1 MKRTIKQITAMLLV
15 VIMCVSAP
23 TTALAE
29 GTVAQNNA
37 ETVSGQSDVT
47 ITGTD
52 SVGNMVAKEA
62 TAQQED
68 QQGKKAS
75 ISGLNFNGNQAE
87 VEFYT
92 TEDAAL
98 VVAVYDEQQVQMLG
112 SGKVTVAAGDTTA
125 TVTVNATMPKY
136 FVASAYLLQ
145 KDTHKP
151 LCDLYTTQLYTKEI
165 QEVKNSTIDDYK
177 EENVLELDSSDRD
190 NNFAVYNDETV
201 VADESSK
208 KNQITANGDGTYTV
222 KKADAS
228 FTGLKKGDTF
238 SYKYDDGSVLLVKV
252 ASISVKGST
261 VTIKE
266 DTNTD
271 LTDFFDYLKIETDG
285 SQPGDMV
292 VDESKMDDGV
302 SLVQEMSDA
311 PAATAV
317 QGDGEFEQSVSY
329 NINTKFK
336 KGNKEVNLEGSLNL
350 KFAESLKYYIAIRRQ
365 YFSFELKYSFGMSGN
380 ISAKLKCVEI
390 DLGKIET
397 TPIPGIKVAFKPALV
412 VEASAKINFNTEFKG
427 KLGGSY
433 DSNIGFSDLSS
444 APSCKSKI
452 VVEGTLFLGF
462 KASIVPAVINAKIC
476 SAEYNTTAGIEI
488 KGMQKIDPTEDIIH
502 DCKSC
507 IEGKINAKLS
517 VDMKLHLL
525 KDILVDKDDNNKD
538 MFNIKVTL
546 VSATIKL
553 SDWYCSVDR
562 EEYGWT
568 ACPHIYYPVNVSI
581 TDKDGMAV
589 KDAVIT
595 LWKKTDK
602 NSDIEKQV
610 MMYTKTTR
618 ANSVKTGA
626 TGKTKIYVSNGIYT
640 IKADKDG
647 DVKTKTLTVHNIAT
661 SIKLKLSKSVVQ
673 PTPTP
678 TPEVSQDII
687 KSGVDQN
694 ITWKLTKDGTLYLG
708 GKGEMPRWFTVKGYT
723 EVDTTPWVKY
733 KNQIKKGVIESGLT
747 SVSNAFIDCGELTS
761 IEIPNSV
768 ITIGIAAFENC
779 SKLTS
784 VEIPNGV
791 TTIPIRAF
799 RGCTK
804 LKNINIPNSVT
815 KISDWAFTG
824 CTELEDISIPNSV
837 EVIGD
842 HVFAGCT
849 NLTNIEIP
857 KKVTTVS
864 DGVFYNCENLVD
876 IKFHNNIKK
885 IESGAF
891 GGCTNLTSIEIPE
904 SVGEI
909 GANAFEDCEKLTNIN
924 IPKSVTQICSSV
936 FSRCTNLKSIILP
949 EGITTIEYGAFAE
962 CTSLEEIKLPK
973 SLTTIGYEAFVGCE
987 KLETIEIPKN
997 VKEIGWTAFA
1007 DCTSLISIEIPEKVN
1022 KIADSLFA
1030 GCSSLKSV
1038 SLSKNITEIGELA
1051 FEDCTSLESMK
1062 FPKKL
1067 KTVGYNILRG
1077 CTSLKTLYFAGDCLF
1092 YKDKWYWSELSDK
1105 ITVYY
1110 PSNNSTWNNIE
1121 ELGDDDYIWVPYDP
1135 STLNA
1140 ASISEDTIN
1149 EEVAQNEENSEFT
1162 DVPEDNEFADFT
1174 DSIDENAGVESEKV
1188 TEGSETKRSVEE
1200 NLGIENPATENLEPE
1215 INSED
1220 TEEVE
1225 EIEPLVSYENQPVAA
1240 TGTMANF
1247 SGRMPDSYCLF
1258 IVVKDKEAE
1267 DILNSENLL
1276 YIKQKTADS
1285 KGNVSFP
1292 YQLRENYANPTS
1304 CIYGIEAHT
1313 HTYGNWKTIQKATIF
1328 EAELRQR
1335 ECSICELTQTKY
1347 FGTKLKPMIKL
1358 NASSVTLKTGQSTTG
1373 LKVIM
1378 SNGDSVVSWKSSNT
1392 KIVKVSKTGKL
1403 VAQKRAG
1410 KATVV
1415 VKLNSGLSKK
1425 IPVTVQKTTVK
1436 TTKITGLKN
1445 KITLKAGK
1453 TTTLKPVLK
1462 PFTSQEK
1469 ITYTSSN
1476 KRVVTVNSKGVLKAV
1491 NKGTARI
1498 TVKSGKQK
1506 IVITV
1511 TVS

>member
-29 GTVAQNNA
+29 GTDAQNKA

-92 TEDAAL
+92 TEDADL

-177 EENVLELDSSDRD
+177 EENVLELDSSNRD

-238 SYKYDDGSVLLVKV
+238 SYKYEDGSVLLVKIADILV
-252 ASISVKGST
+252 NGTT
-261 VTIKE
+261 VTIRE

-271 LTDFFDYLKIETDG
+271 LTDFFEYLKIETDG
-285 SQPGDMV
+285 SEPENMS
-292 VDESKMDDGV
+292 VDENGMDAGV
-302 SLVQEMSDA
+302 SLIQEMSDT
-311 PAATAV
+311 PAATAF
-317 QGDGEFEQSVSY
+317 QGEGNFEQSVSY
-329 NINTKFK
+329 
-336 KGNKEVNLEGSLNL
+336 SLNDKKLTGTLTL
-350 KFAESLKYYIAIRRQ
+350 KFSESLNYYIAVKRQ
-365 YFSFELKYSFGMSGN
+365 YFSFQLAYSMGISGSITKELGKAFS
-380 ISAKLKCVEI
+380 
-390 DLGKIET
+390 LGKIQT
-397 TPIPGIKVAFKPALV
+397 TPVPGVNVAFKPAFV
-412 VEASAKINFNTEFKG
+412 VKASGTISFNAEFKG

-433 DSNIGFSDLSS
+433 DSNVGFSDLSS
-444 APSCKSKI
+444 EPSCKSKI

-462 KASIVPAVINAKIC
+462 EASIVPSVINEKVC
-476 SAEYNTTAGIEI
+476 SVEYNTTVGVES
-488 KGMQKIDPTEDIIH
+488 KGTQKVDPSEDVVH
-502 DCKSC
+502 NCKSC
-507 IEGKINAKLS
+507 IEGKLNAKLS
-517 VDMKLHLL
+517 VDMKLNL
-525 KDILVDKDDNNKD
+525 IGD
-538 MFNIKVTL
+538 MLGIKVTL
-546 VSATIKL
+546 ISGTIKL
-553 SDWYCSVDR
+553 SDWYYSIDR
-562 EEYGWT
+562 GEYERT
-568 ACPHIYYPVNVSI
+568 TCPHICYPVDVSV
-581 TDKDGMAV
+581 TDKDGIPV
-589 KDAVIT
+589 KNAIIT
-595 LWKKTDK
+595 LLEEKT
-602 NSDIEKQV
+602 EKPV
-610 MMYTKTTR
+610 MIYTKTTC
-618 ANSVKTGA
+618 ADSVKTGK
-626 TGKTKIYVSNGIYT
+626 TGKVKIYVSNGIYT

-647 DVKTKTLTVHNIAT
+647 DVKTKTLTVHDIAT

-673 PTPTP
+673 PTP

-694 ITWKLTKDGTLYLG
+694 ITWKLTKDGTLYLS

-733 KNQIKKGVIESGLT
+733 KNQIKKGVIGSGLT

-768 ITIGIAAFENC
+768 TTIGIAAFENC
-779 SKLTS
+779 SKLIS

-791 TTIPIRAF
+791 TTIPLRAF
-799 RGCTK
+799 SGCTK

-815 KISDWAFTG
+815 KILSFAFRQ
-824 CTELEDISIPNSV
+824 CTELENVNIPNSV

-842 HVFAGCT
+842 YVFGGCT
-849 NLTNIEIP
+849 NLTSIEMP
-857 KKVTTVS
+857 KSVTII
-864 DGVFYNCENLVD
+864 DRGLFYGCENLVN
-876 IKFHNNIKK
+876 IKLHDNIKK
-885 IESGAF
+885 IGDGAF
-891 GGCTNLTSIEIPE
+891 GKCTNLTSIEIPE

-909 GANAFEDCEKLTNIN
+909 GDG
-924 IPKSVTQICSSV
+924 V
-936 FSRCTNLKSIILP
+936 FDLCPNLKSI
-949 EGITTIEYGAFAE
+949 
-962 CTSLEEIKLPK
+962 
-973 SLTTIGYEAFVGCE
+973 
-987 KLETIEIPKN
+987 
-997 VKEIGWTAFA
+997 
-1007 DCTSLISIEIPEKVN
+1007 
-1022 KIADSLFA
+1022 
-1030 GCSSLKSV
+1030 
-1038 SLSKNITEIGELA
+1038 
-1051 FEDCTSLESMK
+1051 
-1062 FPKKL
+1062 
-1067 KTVGYNILRG
+1067 
-1077 CTSLKTLYFAGDCLF
+1077 YFAGNRLF
-1092 YKDKWYWSELSDK
+1092 NEKEWLVGAWTEFEEGVT
-1105 ITVYY
+1105 IYY
-1110 PSNNSTWNNIE
+1110 PADNTTWNNIQE
-1121 ELGDDDYIWVPYDP
+1121 VKIDNVTWVPYDP
-1135 STLNA
+1135 STLNE
-1140 ASISEDTIN
+1140 ASIFEDTIN

-1174 DSIDENAGVESEKV
+1174 DSTDENAGVESEKV
-1188 TEGSETKRSVEE
+1188 TEGSETKQSAEE

-1215 INSED
+1215 INLED

-1240 TGTMANF
+1240 TGTMASF

-1292 YQLRENYANPTS
+1292 YQLRENYANPIS

-1328 EAELRQR
+1328 EAELRQC

-1358 NASSVTLKTGQSTTG
+1358 NTSSVTLKIGQSTTG
-1373 LKVIM
+1373 LKVTM
-1378 SNGDSVVSWKSSNT
+1378 SNGDSVLSWKSSNT
-1392 KIVKVSKTGKL
+1392 KVVKVSKTGKL

-1445 KITLKAGK
+1445 KITLNAGK
-1453 TTTLKPVLK
+1453 TTTLKPVLQ

-1469 ITYTSSN
+1469 ITYISSN
-1476 KRVVTVNSKGVLKAV
+1476 KRVVTVNSKGVLKAIG
-1491 NKGTARI
+1491 KGTARI
-1498 TVKSGKQK
+1498 IVKSGKQK
-1506 IVITV
+1506 FVINV
-1511 TVS
+1511 KVV

>member
-92 TEDAAL
+92 TEDADL

-165 QEVKNSTIDDYK
+165 QEVKNSTNDDYK

-238 SYKYDDGSVLLVKV
+238 SYKYEDGSVLLVKIADILV
-252 ASISVKGST
+252 NGTT
-261 VTIKE
+261 VTIRE

-271 LTDFFDYLKIETDG
+271 LTDFFEYLKIETDG
-285 SQPGDMV
+285 SEPENMS
-292 VDESKMDDGV
+292 VDENGMDAGV
-302 SLVQEMSDA
+302 SLIQEMSDT
-311 PAATAV
+311 PAATAF
-317 QGDGEFEQSVSY
+317 QGEGNFEQSVSY
-329 NINTKFK
+329 
-336 KGNKEVNLEGSLNL
+336 SLNDKKLTGTLTL
-350 KFAESLKYYIAIRRQ
+350 KFSESLNYYIAVKRQ
-365 YFSFELKYSFGMSGN
+365 YFSFQLAYSMGISGSITKELGKAFS
-380 ISAKLKCVEI
+380 
-390 DLGKIET
+390 LGKIQT
-397 TPIPGIKVAFKPALV
+397 TPVPGVNVAFKPAFV
-412 VEASAKINFNTEFKG
+412 VKASGTISFNAEFKG

-433 DSNIGFSDLSS
+433 DSNVGFSDLSS
-444 APSCKSKI
+444 EPSCKSKI

-462 KASIVPAVINAKIC
+462 EASIVPSVINEKVC
-476 SAEYNTTAGIEI
+476 SVEYNTTVGVES
-488 KGMQKIDPTEDIIH
+488 KGTQKVDPSEDVVH
-502 DCKSC
+502 NCKSC
-507 IEGKINAKLS
+507 IEGKLNAKLS
-517 VDMKLHLL
+517 VDMKLNL
-525 KDILVDKDDNNKD
+525 IGD
-538 MFNIKVTL
+538 MLGIKVTL
-546 VSATIKL
+546 ISGTIKL
-553 SDWYCSVDR
+553 SDWYYSIDR
-562 EEYGWT
+562 GEYERT
-568 ACPHIYYPVNVSI
+568 TCPHICYPVDVSV
-581 TDKDGMAV
+581 TDKDGIPV
-589 KDAVIT
+589 KNAIIT
-595 LWKKTDK
+595 LLEEKT
-602 NSDIEKQV
+602 EKPV
-610 MMYTKTTR
+610 MIYTKTTC
-618 ANSVKTGA
+618 ADSVKTGK
-626 TGKTKIYVSNGIYT
+626 TGKVKIYVSNGIYT

-647 DVKTKTLTVHNIAT
+647 DVKTKTLTVHDIAT

-673 PTPTP
+673 PTP

-733 KNQIKKGVIESGLT
+733 KNQIKKGVIGSGLT

-768 ITIGIAAFENC
+768 TTIGIAAFENC
-779 SKLTS
+779 SKLIS

-791 TTIPIRAF
+791 TTIPLRAF
-799 RGCTK
+799 SGCTK

-815 KISDWAFTG
+815 KILSFAFRQ
-824 CTELEDISIPNSV
+824 CTELENVNIPNSV

-842 HVFAGCT
+842 YVFGGCT
-849 NLTNIEIP
+849 NLTSIEMP
-857 KKVTTVS
+857 KSVTII
-864 DGVFYNCENLVD
+864 DRGLFYGCENLVN
-876 IKFHNNIKK
+876 IKLHDNIKK
-885 IESGAF
+885 IGDGAF
-891 GGCTNLTSIEIPE
+891 GKCTNLTSIEIPE

-909 GANAFEDCEKLTNIN
+909 GDG
-924 IPKSVTQICSSV
+924 V
-936 FSRCTNLKSIILP
+936 FDLCPNLKSI
-949 EGITTIEYGAFAE
+949 
-962 CTSLEEIKLPK
+962 
-973 SLTTIGYEAFVGCE
+973 
-987 KLETIEIPKN
+987 
-997 VKEIGWTAFA
+997 
-1007 DCTSLISIEIPEKVN
+1007 
-1022 KIADSLFA
+1022 
-1030 GCSSLKSV
+1030 
-1038 SLSKNITEIGELA
+1038 
-1051 FEDCTSLESMK
+1051 
-1062 FPKKL
+1062 
-1067 KTVGYNILRG
+1067 
-1077 CTSLKTLYFAGDCLF
+1077 YFAGNRLF
-1092 YKDKWYWSELSDK
+1092 NEKEWLVGAWTEFEEGVT
-1105 ITVYY
+1105 IYY
-1110 PSNNSTWNNIE
+1110 PADNTTWNNIQE
-1121 ELGDDDYIWVPYDP
+1121 VKIDNVTWVPYDP
-1135 STLNA
+1135 STLNE
-1140 ASISEDTIN
+1140 ASIFEDTIN

-1174 DSIDENAGVESEKV
+1174 DSTDENAGVESEKV
-1188 TEGSETKRSVEE
+1188 TEGSETKQSAEE

-1215 INSED
+1215 INLED

-1240 TGTMANF
+1240 TGTMASF

-1292 YQLRENYANPTS
+1292 YQLRENYANPIS

-1328 EAELRQR
+1328 EAELRQC

-1358 NASSVTLKTGQSTTG
+1358 NTSSVTLKIGQSTTG
-1373 LKVIM
+1373 LKVTM
-1378 SNGDSVVSWKSSNT
+1378 SNGDSVLSWKSSNT
-1392 KIVKVSKTGKL
+1392 KVVKVSKTGKL

-1445 KITLKAGK
+1445 KITLNAGK
-1453 TTTLKPVLK
+1453 TTTLKPVLQ

-1469 ITYTSSN
+1469 ITYISSN
-1476 KRVVTVNSKGVLKAV
+1476 KRVVTVNSKGVLKAIG
-1491 NKGTARI
+1491 KGTARI
-1498 TVKSGKQK
+1498 IVKSGKQK
-1506 IVITV
+1506 FVINV
-1511 TVS
+1511 KVV

>member
-92 TEDAAL
+92 TEDADL

-238 SYKYDDGSVLLVKV
+238 SYKYEDGSVLLVKIADILV
-252 ASISVKGST
+252 NGTT
-261 VTIKE
+261 VTIRE

-271 LTDFFDYLKIETDG
+271 LTDFFEYLKIETDG
-285 SQPGDMV
+285 SEPENMS
-292 VDESKMDDGV
+292 VDENGMDAGV
-302 SLVQEMSDA
+302 SLIQEMSDT
-311 PAATAV
+311 PAATAF
-317 QGDGEFEQSVSY
+317 QGEGNFEQSVSY
-329 NINTKFK
+329 
-336 KGNKEVNLEGSLNL
+336 SLNDKKLTGTLTL
-350 KFAESLKYYIAIRRQ
+350 KFSESLNYYIAVKRQ
-365 YFSFELKYSFGMSGN
+365 YFSFQLAYSMGISGSITKELGKAFS
-380 ISAKLKCVEI
+380 
-390 DLGKIET
+390 LGKIQT
-397 TPIPGIKVAFKPALV
+397 TPVPGVNVAFKPAFV
-412 VEASAKINFNTEFKG
+412 VKASGTISFNAEFKG

-433 DSNIGFSDLSS
+433 DSNVGFSDLSS
-444 APSCKSKI
+444 EPSCKSKI

-462 KASIVPAVINAKIC
+462 EASIVPSVINEKVC
-476 SAEYNTTAGIEI
+476 SVEYNTTVGVES
-488 KGMQKIDPTEDIIH
+488 KGTQKVDPSEDVVH
-502 DCKSC
+502 NCKSC
-507 IEGKINAKLS
+507 IEGKLNAKLS
-517 VDMKLHLL
+517 VDMKLNL
-525 KDILVDKDDNNKD
+525 IGD
-538 MFNIKVTL
+538 MLGIKVTL
-546 VSATIKL
+546 ISGTIKL
-553 SDWYCSVDR
+553 SDWYYSIDR
-562 EEYGWT
+562 GEYERT
-568 ACPHIYYPVNVSI
+568 TCPHICYPVDVSV
-581 TDKDGMAV
+581 TDKDGIPV
-589 KDAVIT
+589 KNAIIT
-595 LWKKTDK
+595 LLEEKT
-602 NSDIEKQV
+602 EKPV
-610 MMYTKTTR
+610 MIYTKTTC
-618 ANSVKTGA
+618 ADSVKTGK
-626 TGKTKIYVSNGIYT
+626 TGKVKIYVSNGIYT

-647 DVKTKTLTVHNIAT
+647 DVKTKTLTVHDIAT

-678 TPEVSQDII
+678 EVSQDII
-687 KSGVDQN
+687 KSGADQN
-694 ITWKLTKDGTLYLG
+694 ITWKLTKDGTLYLS

-733 KNQIKKGVIESGLT
+733 KNQIKKGVIGSGLT

-768 ITIGIAAFENC
+768 TTIGIAAFENC
-779 SKLTS
+779 SKLIS

-791 TTIPIRAF
+791 TTIPLRAF
-799 RGCTK
+799 SGCTK

-815 KISDWAFTG
+815 KILSFAFRQ
-824 CTELEDISIPNSV
+824 CTELENVNIPNSV

-842 HVFAGCT
+842 YVFGGCT
-849 NLTNIEIP
+849 NLTSIEMP
-857 KKVTTVS
+857 KSVTII
-864 DGVFYNCENLVD
+864 DRGLFYGCENLVN
-876 IKFHNNIKK
+876 IKLHDNIKK
-885 IESGAF
+885 IGDGAF
-891 GGCTNLTSIEIPE
+891 GKCTNLTSIEIPE

-909 GANAFEDCEKLTNIN
+909 GDG
-924 IPKSVTQICSSV
+924 V
-936 FSRCTNLKSIILP
+936 FDLCPNLKSI
-949 EGITTIEYGAFAE
+949 
-962 CTSLEEIKLPK
+962 
-973 SLTTIGYEAFVGCE
+973 
-987 KLETIEIPKN
+987 
-997 VKEIGWTAFA
+997 
-1007 DCTSLISIEIPEKVN
+1007 
-1022 KIADSLFA
+1022 
-1030 GCSSLKSV
+1030 
-1038 SLSKNITEIGELA
+1038 
-1051 FEDCTSLESMK
+1051 
-1062 FPKKL
+1062 
-1067 KTVGYNILRG
+1067 
-1077 CTSLKTLYFAGDCLF
+1077 YFAGNRLF
-1092 YKDKWYWSELSDK
+1092 NEKEWLVGAWTEFEEGVT
-1105 ITVYY
+1105 IYY
-1110 PSNNSTWNNIE
+1110 PADNTTWNNIQE
-1121 ELGDDDYIWVPYDP
+1121 VKIDNVTWVPYDP
-1135 STLNA
+1135 STLNE
-1140 ASISEDTIN
+1140 ASIFEDTIN

-1174 DSIDENAGVESEKV
+1174 DSTDENAGVESEKV
-1188 TEGSETKRSVEE
+1188 TEGSETKQSAEE

-1215 INSED
+1215 INLED

-1240 TGTMANF
+1240 TGTMASF

-1313 HTYGNWKTIQKATIF
+1313 HTYGNWKTIQKATIS

-1358 NASSVTLKTGQSTTG
+1358 NTSSVTLKIGQSTTG
-1373 LKVIM
+1373 LKVTM
-1378 SNGDSVVSWKSSNT
+1378 SNGDSVLSWKSSNT
-1392 KIVKVSKTGKL
+1392 KVVKVSKTGKL

-1453 TTTLKPVLK
+1453 TTTLKPVLQ

-1476 KRVVTVNSKGVLKAV
+1476 KRVVTVNSKGVLKAIG
-1491 NKGTARI
+1491 KGTARI
-1498 TVKSGKQK
+1498 IVKSGKQK
-1506 IVITV
+1506 FVINV
-1511 TVS
+1511 KVA

>member
-92 TEDAAL
+92 TEDADL

-177 EENVLELDSSDRD
+177 EENVLELDSSNRD

-238 SYKYDDGSVLLVKV
+238 SYKYEDGSVLLVKIADILV
-252 ASISVKGST
+252 NGTT
-261 VTIKE
+261 VTIRE

-271 LTDFFDYLKIETDG
+271 LTDFFEYLKIETDG
-285 SQPGDMV
+285 SEPENMS
-292 VDESKMDDGV
+292 VDENGMDAGV
-302 SLVQEMSDA
+302 SLIQEMSDT
-311 PAATAV
+311 PAATAF
-317 QGDGEFEQSVSY
+317 QGEGNFEQSVSY
-329 NINTKFK
+329 
-336 KGNKEVNLEGSLNL
+336 SLNDKKLTGTLTL
-350 KFAESLKYYIAIRRQ
+350 KFSESLNYYIAVKRQ
-365 YFSFELKYSFGMSGN
+365 YFSFQLAYSMGISGSITKELGKAFS
-380 ISAKLKCVEI
+380 
-390 DLGKIET
+390 LGKIQT
-397 TPIPGIKVAFKPALV
+397 TPVPGVNVAFKPAFV
-412 VEASAKINFNTEFKG
+412 VKASGTISFNAEFKG

-433 DSNIGFSDLSS
+433 DSNVGFSDLSS
-444 APSCKSKI
+444 EPSCKSKI

-462 KASIVPAVINAKIC
+462 EASIVPSVINEKVC
-476 SAEYNTTAGIEI
+476 SVEYNTTVGVES
-488 KGMQKIDPTEDIIH
+488 KGTQKVDPSEDVVH
-502 DCKSC
+502 NCKSC
-507 IEGKINAKLS
+507 IEGKLNAKLS
-517 VDMKLHLL
+517 VDMKLNL
-525 KDILVDKDDNNKD
+525 IGD
-538 MFNIKVTL
+538 MLGIKVTL
-546 VSATIKL
+546 ISGTIKL
-553 SDWYCSVDR
+553 SDWYYSIDR
-562 EEYGWT
+562 GEYERT
-568 ACPHIYYPVNVSI
+568 TCPHICYPVDVSV
-581 TDKDGMAV
+581 TDKDGIPV
-589 KDAVIT
+589 KNAIIT
-595 LWKKTDK
+595 LLEEKT
-602 NSDIEKQV
+602 EKPV
-610 MMYTKTTR
+610 MIYTKTTC
-618 ANSVKTGA
+618 ADSVKTGK
-626 TGKTKIYVSNGIYT
+626 TGKVKIYVSNGIYT

-647 DVKTKTLTVHNIAT
+647 DVKTKTLTVHDIAT

-673 PTPTP
+673 PTP

-694 ITWKLTKDGTLYLG
+694 ITWKLTKDGTLYLS

-733 KNQIKKGVIESGLT
+733 KNQIKKGVIGSGLT

-768 ITIGIAAFENC
+768 TTIGIAAFENC
-779 SKLTS
+779 SKLIS

-791 TTIPIRAF
+791 TTIPLRAF
-799 RGCTK
+799 SGCTK

-815 KISDWAFTG
+815 KILSFAFRQ
-824 CTELEDISIPNSV
+824 CTELENVNIPNSV

-842 HVFAGCT
+842 YVFGGCT
-849 NLTNIEIP
+849 NLTSIEMP
-857 KKVTTVS
+857 KSVTII
-864 DGVFYNCENLVD
+864 DRGLFYGCENLVN
-876 IKFHNNIKK
+876 IKLHDNIKK
-885 IESGAF
+885 IGDGAF
-891 GGCTNLTSIEIPE
+891 GKCTNLTSIEIPE

-909 GANAFEDCEKLTNIN
+909 GDG
-924 IPKSVTQICSSV
+924 V
-936 FSRCTNLKSIILP
+936 FDLCPNLKSI
-949 EGITTIEYGAFAE
+949 
-962 CTSLEEIKLPK
+962 
-973 SLTTIGYEAFVGCE
+973 
-987 KLETIEIPKN
+987 
-997 VKEIGWTAFA
+997 
-1007 DCTSLISIEIPEKVN
+1007 
-1022 KIADSLFA
+1022 
-1030 GCSSLKSV
+1030 
-1038 SLSKNITEIGELA
+1038 
-1051 FEDCTSLESMK
+1051 
-1062 FPKKL
+1062 
-1067 KTVGYNILRG
+1067 
-1077 CTSLKTLYFAGDCLF
+1077 YFAGNRLF
-1092 YKDKWYWSELSDK
+1092 NEKEWLVGAWTEFEEGVT
-1105 ITVYY
+1105 IYY
-1110 PSNNSTWNNIE
+1110 PADNTTWNNIQE
-1121 ELGDDDYIWVPYDP
+1121 VKIDNVTWVPYDP
-1135 STLNA
+1135 STLNE
-1140 ASISEDTIN
+1140 ASIFEDTIN

-1174 DSIDENAGVESEKV
+1174 DSTDENAGVESEKV
-1188 TEGSETKRSVEE
+1188 TEGLGTKQSVEE
-1200 NLGIENPATENLEPE
+1200 NLGIENPATESLEPE

-1240 TGTMANF
+1240 TGTMASF

-1313 HTYGNWKTIQKATIF
+1313 HTYGNWKTIQKATIS

-1358 NASSVTLKTGQSTTG
+1358 NTSSVTLKIGQSTTG
-1373 LKVIM
+1373 LKVTM
-1378 SNGDSVVSWKSSNT
+1378 SNGDSVLSWKSSNT
-1392 KIVKVSKTGKL
+1392 KVVKVSKTGKL

-1453 TTTLKPVLK
+1453 TTTLKPVLQ

-1476 KRVVTVNSKGVLKAV
+1476 KRVVTVNSKGVLKAIG
-1491 NKGTARI
+1491 KGTARI
-1498 TVKSGKQK
+1498 IVKSGKQK
-1506 IVITV
+1506 FVINV
-1511 TVS
+1511 KVA

>member
-92 TEDAAL
+92 TEDADL

-177 EENVLELDSSDRD
+177 EENVLELDSSNRD

-238 SYKYDDGSVLLVKV
+238 SYKYEDGSVLLVKIADILV
-252 ASISVKGST
+252 NGTT
-261 VTIKE
+261 VTIRE

-271 LTDFFDYLKIETDG
+271 LTDFFEYLKIETDG
-285 SQPGDMV
+285 SEPENMS
-292 VDESKMDDGV
+292 VDENGMDAGV
-302 SLVQEMSDA
+302 SLIQEMSDT
-311 PAATAV
+311 PAATAF
-317 QGDGEFEQSVSY
+317 QGEGNFEQSVSY
-329 NINTKFK
+329 
-336 KGNKEVNLEGSLNL
+336 SLNDKKLTGTLTL
-350 KFAESLKYYIAIRRQ
+350 KFSESLNYYIAVKRQ
-365 YFSFELKYSFGMSGN
+365 YFSFQLAYSMGISGSITKELGKAFS
-380 ISAKLKCVEI
+380 
-390 DLGKIET
+390 LGKIQT
-397 TPIPGIKVAFKPALV
+397 TPVPGVNVAFKPAFV
-412 VEASAKINFNTEFKG
+412 VKASGTISFNAEFKG

-433 DSNIGFSDLSS
+433 DSNVGFSDLSS
-444 APSCKSKI
+444 EPSCKSKI

-462 KASIVPAVINAKIC
+462 EASIVPSVINEKVC
-476 SAEYNTTAGIEI
+476 SVEYNTTVGVES
-488 KGMQKIDPTEDIIH
+488 KGTQKVDPSEDVVH
-502 DCKSC
+502 NCKSC
-507 IEGKINAKLS
+507 IEGKLNAKLS
-517 VDMKLHLL
+517 VDMKLNL
-525 KDILVDKDDNNKD
+525 IGD
-538 MFNIKVTL
+538 MLGIKVTL
-546 VSATIKL
+546 ISGTIKL
-553 SDWYCSVDR
+553 SDWYYSIDR
-562 EEYGWT
+562 GEYERT
-568 ACPHIYYPVNVSI
+568 TCPHICYPVDVSV
-581 TDKDGMAV
+581 TDKDGIPV
-589 KDAVIT
+589 KNATIT
-595 LWKKTDK
+595 LLEEKT
-602 NSDIEKQV
+602 EKPV
-610 MMYTKTTR
+610 MIYTKTTC
-618 ANSVKTGA
+618 ADSVKTGK
-626 TGKTKIYVSNGIYT
+626 TGKVKIYVSNGIYT

-647 DVKTKTLTVHNIAT
+647 DVKTKTLTVHDIAT

-678 TPEVSQDII
+678 TPEVSKDII

-694 ITWKLTKDGTLYLG
+694 ITWKLTKDGTLYLS

-733 KNQIKKGVIESGLT
+733 KNQIKKGVIGSGLT

-768 ITIGIAAFENC
+768 TTIGIAAFENC
-779 SKLTS
+779 SKLIS

-791 TTIPIRAF
+791 TTIPLRAF
-799 RGCTK
+799 SGCTK

-815 KISDWAFTG
+815 KILSFAFRQ
-824 CTELEDISIPNSV
+824 CTELENVNIPNSV

-842 HVFAGCT
+842 YVFGGCT
-849 NLTNIEIP
+849 NLTSIEMP
-857 KKVTTVS
+857 KSVTII
-864 DGVFYNCENLVD
+864 DRGLFYGCENLVN
-876 IKFHNNIKK
+876 IKLHDNIKK
-885 IESGAF
+885 IGDGAF
-891 GGCTNLTSIEIPE
+891 GKCTNLTSIEIPE

-909 GANAFEDCEKLTNIN
+909 GDG
-924 IPKSVTQICSSV
+924 V
-936 FSRCTNLKSIILP
+936 FDLCPNLKSI
-949 EGITTIEYGAFAE
+949 
-962 CTSLEEIKLPK
+962 
-973 SLTTIGYEAFVGCE
+973 
-987 KLETIEIPKN
+987 
-997 VKEIGWTAFA
+997 
-1007 DCTSLISIEIPEKVN
+1007 
-1022 KIADSLFA
+1022 
-1030 GCSSLKSV
+1030 
-1038 SLSKNITEIGELA
+1038 
-1051 FEDCTSLESMK
+1051 
-1062 FPKKL
+1062 
-1067 KTVGYNILRG
+1067 
-1077 CTSLKTLYFAGDCLF
+1077 YFAGNRLF
-1092 YKDKWYWSELSDK
+1092 NEKEWLVGAWTEFEEGVT
-1105 ITVYY
+1105 IYY
-1110 PSNNSTWNNIE
+1110 PADNTTWNNIQE
-1121 ELGDDDYIWVPYDP
+1121 VKIDNVTWVPYDP
-1135 STLNA
+1135 STLNE
-1140 ASISEDTIN
+1140 ASIFEDTIN

-1174 DSIDENAGVESEKV
+1174 DSTDENAGVESEKV
-1188 TEGSETKRSVEE
+1188 TEGSETKQSAEE

-1215 INSED
+1215 INLED

-1240 TGTMANF
+1240 TGTMASF

-1313 HTYGNWKTIQKATIF
+1313 HTYGNWKTIQKATIS

-1358 NASSVTLKTGQSTTG
+1358 NTSSVTLKIGQSTTG
-1373 LKVIM
+1373 LKVTM
-1378 SNGDSVVSWKSSNT
+1378 SNGDSVLSWKSSNT
-1392 KIVKVSKTGKL
+1392 KVVKVSKTGKL

-1453 TTTLKPVLK
+1453 TTTLKPVLQ

-1476 KRVVTVNSKGVLKAV
+1476 KRVVTVNSKGVLKAIG
-1491 NKGTARI
+1491 KGTARI
-1498 TVKSGKQK
+1498 IVKSGKQK
-1506 IVITV
+1506 FVINV
-1511 TVS
+1511 KVA

>member
-92 TEDAAL
+92 TEDADL

-238 SYKYDDGSVLLVKV
+238 SYKYEDGSVLLVKIADILV
-252 ASISVKGST
+252 NGTT
-261 VTIKE
+261 VTIRE

-271 LTDFFDYLKIETDG
+271 LTDFFEYLKIETDG
-285 SQPGDMV
+285 SEPENMS
-292 VDESKMDDGV
+292 VDENGMDAGV
-302 SLVQEMSDA
+302 SLIQEMSDT
-311 PAATAV
+311 PAATAF
-317 QGDGEFEQSVSY
+317 QGEGNFEQSVSY
-329 NINTKFK
+329 
-336 KGNKEVNLEGSLNL
+336 SLNDKKL
-350 KFAESLKYYIAIRRQ
+350 TGTLTLRFSESLNYYIAVKRQ
-365 YFSFELKYSFGMSGN
+365 YFSFQLAYSMGISGSITKELGKAFS
-380 ISAKLKCVEI
+380 
-390 DLGKIET
+390 LGKIQT
-397 TPIPGIKVAFKPALV
+397 TPVPGVNVAFKPAFV
-412 VEASAKINFNTEFKG
+412 VKASGTISFNAEFKG

-433 DSNIGFSDLSS
+433 DSNVGFSDLSS
-444 APSCKSKI
+444 EPSCKSKI

-462 KASIVPAVINAKIC
+462 EASIVPSVINEKVC
-476 SAEYNTTAGIEI
+476 SVEYNTTVGVES
-488 KGMQKIDPTEDIIH
+488 KGTQKVDPSEDVVH
-502 DCKSC
+502 NCKSC
-507 IEGKINAKLS
+507 IEGKLNAKLS
-517 VDMKLHLL
+517 VDMKLNL
-525 KDILVDKDDNNKD
+525 IGD
-538 MFNIKVTL
+538 MLGIKVTL
-546 VSATIKL
+546 ISGTIKL
-553 SDWYCSVDR
+553 SDWYYSIDR
-562 EEYGWT
+562 GEYGRT
-568 ACPHIYYPVNVSI
+568 ACPHICYPVDVSV
-581 TDKDGMAV
+581 TDKDGIPV
-589 KDAVIT
+589 KNAIIT
-595 LWKKTDK
+595 LLEEKT
-602 NSDIEKQV
+602 EKPV
-610 MMYTKTTR
+610 MIYTKTTC
-618 ANSVKTGA
+618 ADSVKTGK
-626 TGKTKIYVSNGIYT
+626 TGKVKIYAPNGIYT

-647 DVKTKTLTVHNIAT
+647 DVKTKILTVHDIAT
-661 SIKLKLSKSVVQ
+661 SIKLKLSKSVIQ

-694 ITWKLTKDGTLYLG
+694 ITWKLTKDGTLYLS

-733 KNQIKKGVIESGLT
+733 KNQIKKGVIESGIT
-747 SVSNAFIDCGELTS
+747 SVSNAFMNCGELTS

-768 ITIGIAAFENC
+768 TTMGIVEGRSAFENC

-791 TTIPIRAF
+791 TTIPMSTF

-815 KISDWAFTG
+815 KILSWAFAD

-837 EVIGD
+837 EVIGSSAFAGCKSLTSIEIPKSVTIID
-842 HVFAGCT
+842 YLQFYDCENLVDVKLHDDIKKIIQGAFAGCT
-849 NLTNIEIP
+849 NLTSIKIP
-857 KKVTTVS
+857 KNVEEIG
-864 DGVFYNCENLVD
+864 DGVFDLC
-876 IKFHNNIKK
+876 
-885 IESGAF
+885 
-891 GGCTNLTSIEIPE
+891 P
-904 SVGEI
+904 
-909 GANAFEDCEKLTNIN
+909 
-924 IPKSVTQICSSV
+924 
-936 FSRCTNLKSIILP
+936 NLKSIYFTGNRLFNEKEWLVGAWTEFE
-949 EGITTIEYGAFAE
+949 EGVTI
-962 CTSLEEIKLPK
+962 
-973 SLTTIGYEAFVGCE
+973 
-987 KLETIEIPKN
+987 
-997 VKEIGWTAFA
+997 
-1007 DCTSLISIEIPEKVN
+1007 
-1022 KIADSLFA
+1022 
-1030 GCSSLKSV
+1030 
-1038 SLSKNITEIGELA
+1038 
-1051 FEDCTSLESMK
+1051 
-1062 FPKKL
+1062 
-1067 KTVGYNILRG
+1067 
-1077 CTSLKTLYFAGDCLF
+1077 
-1092 YKDKWYWSELSDK
+1092 
-1105 ITVYY
+1105 YY
-1110 PSNNSTWNNIE
+1110 PADNTTWNNIQE
-1121 ELGDDDYIWVPYDP
+1121 VKIDNVTWVPYDP

-1162 DVPEDNEFADFT
+1162 DVPEDDEFVDFT
-1174 DSIDENAGVESEKV
+1174 DSTDENAGVESEKV
-1188 TEGSETKRSVEE
+1188 TEGLGTKQSVEE
-1200 NLGIENPATENLEPE
+1200 NLGIENPATESLEPE

-1240 TGTMANF
+1240 TGTMASF
-1247 SGRMPDSYCLF
+1247 SGRMPDSYCMF

-1313 HTYGNWKTIQKATIF
+1313 HTYGNWKTIQKATIS

-1358 NASSVTLKTGQSTTG
+1358 NTSSVTLKIGQSTTG
-1373 LKVIM
+1373 LKVTM
-1378 SNGDSVVSWKSSNT
+1378 SNGDSVLSWKSSNT
-1392 KIVKVSKTGKL
+1392 KVVKVSKTGKL

-1453 TTTLKPVLK
+1453 TTTLKPVLQ

-1476 KRVVTVNSKGVLKAV
+1476 KRVVTVNSKGVLKAIG
-1491 NKGTARI
+1491 KGTARI

-1506 IVITV
+1506 FVINV
-1511 TVS
+1511 KVA

>member
-92 TEDAAL
+92 TEDADL

-112 SGKVTVAAGDTTA
+112 SGKVTVAAGDTSA

-177 EENVLELDSSDRD
+177 EENVLELDSSNRD

-238 SYKYDDGSVLLVKV
+238 SYKYEDGSVLLVKIADILV
-252 ASISVKGST
+252 NGTT
-261 VTIKE
+261 VTIRE

-271 LTDFFDYLKIETDG
+271 LTDFFEYLKIETDG
-285 SQPGDMV
+285 SEPENMS
-292 VDESKMDDGV
+292 VDENGMDAGV
-302 SLVQEMSDA
+302 SLIQEMSDT
-311 PAATAV
+311 PAATAF
-317 QGDGEFEQSVSY
+317 QGEGNFEQSVSY
-329 NINTKFK
+329 
-336 KGNKEVNLEGSLNL
+336 SLNDKKLTGTLTL
-350 KFAESLKYYIAIRRQ
+350 KFSESLNYYIAVKRQ
-365 YFSFELKYSFGMSGN
+365 YFSFQLAYSMGISGSITKELGKAFS
-380 ISAKLKCVEI
+380 
-390 DLGKIET
+390 LGKIQT
-397 TPIPGIKVAFKPALV
+397 TPVPGVNVAFKPAFV
-412 VEASAKINFNTEFKG
+412 VKASGTISFNAEFKG

-433 DSNIGFSDLSS
+433 DSNVGFSDLSS
-444 APSCKSKI
+444 EPSCKSKI

-462 KASIVPAVINAKIC
+462 EASIVPSVINEKVC
-476 SAEYNTTAGIEI
+476 SVEYNTTVGVES
-488 KGMQKIDPTEDIIH
+488 KGTQKVDPSEDVVH
-502 DCKSC
+502 NCKSC
-507 IEGKINAKLS
+507 IEGKLNAKLS
-517 VDMKLHLL
+517 VDMKLNL
-525 KDILVDKDDNNKD
+525 IGD
-538 MFNIKVTL
+538 MLGIKVTL
-546 VSATIKL
+546 ISGTIKL
-553 SDWYCSVDR
+553 SDWYYSIDR
-562 EEYGWT
+562 GEYERT
-568 ACPHIYYPVNVSI
+568 TCPHICYPVDVSV
-581 TDKDGMAV
+581 TDKDGIPV
-589 KDAVIT
+589 KNAIIT
-595 LWKKTDK
+595 LLEEKT
-602 NSDIEKQV
+602 EKPV
-610 MMYTKTTR
+610 MIYTKTTC
-618 ANSVKTGA
+618 ADSVKTGK
-626 TGKTKIYVSNGIYT
+626 TGKVKIYVSNGIYT

-647 DVKTKTLTVHNIAT
+647 DVKTKTLTVHDIAT

-673 PTPTP
+673 PTP

-694 ITWKLTKDGTLYLG
+694 ITWKLTKDGTLYLS

-733 KNQIKKGVIESGLT
+733 KNQIKKGVIGSGLT

-768 ITIGIAAFENC
+768 TTIGIAAFENC
-779 SKLTS
+779 SKLIS

-791 TTIPIRAF
+791 TTIPLRAF
-799 RGCTK
+799 SGCTK

-815 KISDWAFTG
+815 KILSFAFRQ
-824 CTELEDISIPNSV
+824 CTELENVNIPNSV

-842 HVFAGCT
+842 YVFGGCT
-849 NLTNIEIP
+849 NLTSIEMP
-857 KKVTTVS
+857 KSVTII
-864 DGVFYNCENLVD
+864 DRGLFYGCENLVN
-876 IKFHNNIKK
+876 IKLHDNIKK
-885 IESGAF
+885 IGDGAF
-891 GGCTNLTSIEIPE
+891 GKCTNLTSIEIPE

-909 GANAFEDCEKLTNIN
+909 GDG
-924 IPKSVTQICSSV
+924 V
-936 FSRCTNLKSIILP
+936 FDLCPNLKSI
-949 EGITTIEYGAFAE
+949 
-962 CTSLEEIKLPK
+962 
-973 SLTTIGYEAFVGCE
+973 
-987 KLETIEIPKN
+987 
-997 VKEIGWTAFA
+997 
-1007 DCTSLISIEIPEKVN
+1007 
-1022 KIADSLFA
+1022 
-1030 GCSSLKSV
+1030 
-1038 SLSKNITEIGELA
+1038 
-1051 FEDCTSLESMK
+1051 
-1062 FPKKL
+1062 
-1067 KTVGYNILRG
+1067 
-1077 CTSLKTLYFAGDCLF
+1077 YFAGNRLF
-1092 YKDKWYWSELSDK
+1092 NEKEWLVGAWTEFEEGVT
-1105 ITVYY
+1105 IYY
-1110 PSNNSTWNNIE
+1110 PADNTTWNNIQE
-1121 ELGDDDYIWVPYDP
+1121 VKIDNVTWVPYDP
-1135 STLNA
+1135 STLNE
-1140 ASISEDTIN
+1140 ASIFEDTIN

-1174 DSIDENAGVESEKV
+1174 DSTDENAGVESEKV
-1188 TEGSETKRSVEE
+1188 TEGSETKQSAEE

-1215 INSED
+1215 INLED

-1240 TGTMANF
+1240 TGTMASF

-1292 YQLRENYANPTS
+1292 YQLRENYANPIS

-1328 EAELRQR
+1328 EAELRQC

-1358 NASSVTLKTGQSTTG
+1358 NTSSVTLKIGQSTTG
-1373 LKVIM
+1373 LKVTM
-1378 SNGDSVVSWKSSNT
+1378 SNGDSVLSWKSSNT
-1392 KIVKVSKTGKL
+1392 KVVKVSKTGKL

-1445 KITLKAGK
+1445 KITLNAGK
-1453 TTTLKPVLK
+1453 TTTLKPVLQ

-1469 ITYTSSN
+1469 ITYISSN
-1476 KRVVTVNSKGVLKAV
+1476 KRVVTVNSKGVLKAIG
-1491 NKGTARI
+1491 KGTARI
-1498 TVKSGKQK
+1498 IVKSGKQK
-1506 IVITV
+1506 FVINV
-1511 TVS
+1511 KVV

>member
-15 VIMCVSAP
+15 VIMCVSSP

-92 TEDAAL
+92 TEDADL
-98 VVAVYDEQQVQMLG
+98 VVAVYDEQQVQMLS

-125 TVTVNATMPKY
+125 TVTVNATMPRY

-222 KKADAS
+222 NKADAS

-238 SYKYDDGSVLLVKV
+238 SYKYEDGSVLLVKIADILV
-252 ASISVKGST
+252 NGTT
-261 VTIKE
+261 VTIRE

-271 LTDFFDYLKIETDG
+271 LTDFFEYLKIETDG
-285 SQPGDMV
+285 SEPENMS
-292 VDESKMDDGV
+292 VDENGMDAGV
-302 SLVQEMSDA
+302 SLIQEMSDT
-311 PAATAV
+311 PAATAF
-317 QGDGEFEQSVSY
+317 QGEGNFEQSVSY
-329 NINTKFK
+329 
-336 KGNKEVNLEGSLNL
+336 SLNDKKL
-350 KFAESLKYYIAIRRQ
+350 TGTLTLRFSESLNYYIAVKRQ
-365 YFSFELKYSFGMSGN
+365 YFSFQLAYSMGISGSITKELGKAFS
-380 ISAKLKCVEI
+380 
-390 DLGKIET
+390 LGKIQT
-397 TPIPGIKVAFKPALV
+397 TPVPGVNVAFKPAFV
-412 VEASAKINFNTEFKG
+412 VKASGTISFNAEFKG

-433 DSNIGFSDLSS
+433 DSNVGFSDLSS
-444 APSCKSKI
+444 EPSCKSKI

-462 KASIVPAVINAKIC
+462 EASIVPSVINEKVC
-476 SAEYNTTAGIEI
+476 SVEYNTTVGVES
-488 KGMQKIDPTEDIIH
+488 KGTQKIDPSEDVVH
-502 DCKSC
+502 NCKSC
-507 IEGKINAKLS
+507 IEGKMNAKLS
-517 VDMKLHLL
+517 VDMKLNL
-525 KDILVDKDDNNKD
+525 IGD
-538 MFNIKVTL
+538 MLGIKVTL
-546 VSATIKL
+546 ISGTIKL
-553 SDWYCSVDR
+553 SDWYYSIDR
-562 EEYGWT
+562 GEYERT
-568 ACPHIYYPVNVSI
+568 TCPHICYPVDVSV
-581 TDKDGMAV
+581 TDKDGIPV
-589 KDAVIT
+589 KNAIIT
-595 LWKKTDK
+595 LLEEKT
-602 NSDIEKQV
+602 EKPV
-610 MMYTKTTR
+610 MIYTKTTC
-618 ANSVKTGA
+618 ADSVKTGK
-626 TGKTKIYVSNGIYT
+626 TGKVKIYVPNGIYT

-647 DVKTKTLTVHNIAT
+647 DVKTKTLTVHDIAT

-678 TPEVSQDII
+678 TPEVSKDII

-694 ITWKLTKDGTLYLG
+694 ITWKLTKDGTLYLS
-708 GKGEMPRWFTVKGYT
+708 GKGEMPNWVVDPGYF
-723 EVDTTPWVKY
+723 EEIHRHINTPWIGY
-733 KNQIKKGVIESGLT
+733 KNQIKKVI
-747 SVSNAFIDCGELTS
+747 IDTGITTISEGTFSDYRNLK
-761 IEIPNSV
+761 NV
-768 ITIGIAAFENC
+768 I
-779 SKLTS
+779 L
-784 VEIPNGV
+784 PNGV
-791 TTIPIRAF
+791 TKIEDEAFGDCISLEKVNLPDSLVTLERAF
-799 RGCTK
+799 PNCRELNNIKIPDK
-804 LKNINIPNSVT
+804 LKSIGQSCFYAC
-815 KISDWAFTG
+815 IS
-824 CTELEDISIPNSV
+824 
-837 EVIGD
+837 
-842 HVFAGCT
+842 
-849 NLTNIEIP
+849 LTYIEIP
-857 KKVTTVS
+857 
-864 DGVFYNCENLVD
+864 D
-876 IKFHNNIKK
+876 
-885 IESGAF
+885 
-891 GGCTNLTSIEIPE
+891 
-904 SVGEI
+904 SVETI
-909 GANAFEDCEKLTNIN
+909 GACAFYGCK
-924 IPKSVTQICSSV
+924 
-936 FSRCTNLKSIILP
+936 NLKSIKLS
-949 EGITTIEYGAFAE
+949 ENITRIGGRTFESCAR
-962 CTSLEEIKLPK
+962 LE
-973 SLTTIGYEAFVGCE
+973 
-987 KLETIEIPKN
+987 
-997 VKEIGWTAFA
+997 
-1007 DCTSLISIEIPEKVN
+1007 SIE
-1022 KIADSLFA
+1022 
-1030 GCSSLKSV
+1030 
-1038 SLSKNITEIGELA
+1038 
-1051 FEDCTSLESMK
+1051 
-1062 FPKKL
+1062 FPKKVRTL
-1067 KTVGYNILRG
+1067 GDWLFAG
-1077 CTSLKTLYFAGDCLF
+1077 CTSLKTLYFTGDKVIYEDTLYDGSTF
-1092 YKDKWYWSELSDK
+1092 KSDPWAFFEGK
-1105 ITVYY
+1105 VTAYY
-1110 PSNNSTWNNIE
+1110 PVDNDTWYNVEREYKN
-1121 ELGDDDYIWVPYDP
+1121 DNVTWVPYDP
-1135 STLNA
+1135 STLSA
-1140 ASISEDTIN
+1140 ASISEDTI

-1162 DVPEDNEFADFT
+1162 DVSEDNEFADFT
-1174 DSIDENAGVESEKV
+1174 DSTDENAGVESKEV
-1188 TEGSETKRSVEE
+1188 TEGSETKQSVEE

-1220 TEEVE
+1220 AEEVE

-1240 TGTMANF
+1240 TGTMASF

-1358 NASSVTLKTGQSTTG
+1358 NASSVTLKIGQSTTG
-1373 LKVIM
+1373 LKVTM
-1378 SNGDSVVSWKSSNT
+1378 SNGDSVLSWKSSNT
-1392 KIVKVSKTGKL
+1392 KVVKVSKTGKL
-1403 VAQKRAG
+1403 VAQKQAG

-1436 TTKITGLKN
+1436 TTKIIGLKN

-1453 TTTLKPVLK
+1453 TTTLKSVLQ

-1476 KRVVTVNSKGVLKAV
+1476 KRVVTVNPKGVLKAIG
-1491 NKGTARI
+1491 KGTARI

-1506 IVITV
+1506 FVINV
-1511 TVS
+1511 KVA

>member
-517 VDMKLHLL
+517 VDMKLYLL
-525 KDILVDKDDNNKD
+525 KGMLDDNNNKD
-538 MFNIKVTL
+538 IFNIKVTL
-546 VSATIKL
+546 ISGTIKL
-553 SDWYCSVDR
+553 SDWYYSVDR
-562 EEYGWT
+562 GEYGRT
-568 ACPHIYYPVNVSI
+568 ACPHICYPVDVSV
-581 TDKDGMAV
+581 TDKDGIPV
-589 KDAVIT
+589 KNAIIT
-595 LWKKTDK
+595 LLEEKT
-602 NSDIEKQV
+602 EKPV
-610 MMYTKTTR
+610 MIYTKTTC
-618 ANSVKTGA
+618 ADSVKTGK
-626 TGKTKIYVSNGIYT
+626 TGKVKIYVPNGIYT

-647 DVKTKTLTVHNIAT
+647 DVKTKTLTVHDIAT

-694 ITWKLTKDGTLYLG
+694 ITWKLTKDGTLYLS

-733 KNQIKKGVIESGLT
+733 KNQIKKGVIGSGIT
-747 SVSNAFIDCGELTS
+747 SVSNAFMNCGELTS

-768 ITIGIAAFENC
+768 TTMGIVQGRSAFENC

-791 TTIPIRAF
+791 TTIPMSTF
-799 RGCTK
+799 CGCTK

-815 KISDWAFTG
+815 KILSQAFEN
-824 CTELEDISIPNSV
+824 CTELEDIRIPNSV
-837 EVIGD
+837 EVIGSSAFAGCKSLTSIEIPKSVTIID
-842 HVFAGCT
+842 YLQFYDCENLVDVKLHDNIKKIIQGAFAGCT
-849 NLTNIEIP
+849 NLTSIKIP
-857 KKVTTVS
+857 KNVEEIGF
-864 DGVFYNCENLVD
+864 GVFDSC
-876 IKFHNNIKK
+876 
-885 IESGAF
+885 
-891 GGCTNLTSIEIPE
+891 P
-904 SVGEI
+904 
-909 GANAFEDCEKLTNIN
+909 
-924 IPKSVTQICSSV
+924 
-936 FSRCTNLKSIILP
+936 NLKSIYFTGNRLFNEEEWLVGPWIEFE
-949 EGITTIEYGAFAE
+949 EGVTI
-962 CTSLEEIKLPK
+962 
-973 SLTTIGYEAFVGCE
+973 
-987 KLETIEIPKN
+987 
-997 VKEIGWTAFA
+997 
-1007 DCTSLISIEIPEKVN
+1007 
-1022 KIADSLFA
+1022 
-1030 GCSSLKSV
+1030 
-1038 SLSKNITEIGELA
+1038 
-1051 FEDCTSLESMK
+1051 
-1062 FPKKL
+1062 
-1067 KTVGYNILRG
+1067 
-1077 CTSLKTLYFAGDCLF
+1077 
-1092 YKDKWYWSELSDK
+1092 
-1105 ITVYY
+1105 YY
-1110 PSNNSTWNNIE
+1110 PADNTTWNNIQE
-1121 ELGDDDYIWVPYDP
+1121 VKIDYVTWVPYDP

-1140 ASISEDTIN
+1140 ASISEDTVN

-1174 DSIDENAGVESEKV
+1174 DSTDENAGVESEKV

>member
-1 MKRTIKQITAMLLV
+1 MKRTIKQIMAMLLV
-15 VIMCVSAP
+15 VIMCIGSPMTV
-23 TTALAE
+23 LAE
-29 GTVAQNNA
+29 GTDTQNNT
-37 ETVSGQSDVT
+37 ETMSGQSDVAV
-47 ITGTD
+47 TGTD
-52 SVGNMVAKEA
+52 SLGSMVAKEA

-75 ISGLNFNGNQAE
+75 VSGLNFNGNQAE

-92 TEDAAL
+92 TEDADL

-125 TVTVNATMPKY
+125 TVTINVTMPKY

-151 LCDLYTTQLYTKEI
+151 LCDLYTTELYTKAI
-165 QEVKNSTIDDYK
+165 QDVKSSTIDDYK
-177 EENVLELDSSDRD
+177 DENVLELDTDNKD
-190 NNFAVYNDETV
+190 NNFAVYNNETV
-201 VADESSK
+201 VADAGSK
-208 KNQITANGDGTYTV
+208 TNQVIANGDGTYTI
-222 KKADAS
+222 KNSDEN
-228 FTGLKKGDTF
+228 FTGLKRGDTF
-238 SYKYDDGSVLLVKV
+238 SYKYEDGSVLLVKIADILV
-252 ASISVKGST
+252 NGTT
-261 VTIKE
+261 VTIRE

-285 SQPGDMV
+285 SELDNMS
-292 VDESKMDDGV
+292 VDEDGMDDGV
-302 SLVQEMSDA
+302 SLIQEMSDT
-311 PAATAV
+311 PAATAF
-317 QGDGEFEQSVSY
+317 QGEGNFEQSVSY
-329 NINTKFK
+329 
-336 KGNKEVNLEGSLNL
+336 SLNDKKLTGTLTL
-350 KFAESLKYYIAIRRQ
+350 KFSESLNYYIAVKRQ
-365 YFSFELKYSFGMSGN
+365 YFSFQLAYSMGISGSITKELEKEFS
-380 ISAKLKCVEI
+380 
-390 DLGKIET
+390 LGKIQT
-397 TPIPGIKVAFKPALV
+397 TPVPGVNVAFKPIFV
-412 VEASAKINFNTEFKG
+412 VKASGTISFNTEFKG

-433 DSNIGFSDLSS
+433 DSNVGFSDLSS
-444 APSCKSKI
+444 EPSCKSKI

-462 KASIVPAVINAKIC
+462 KASIVPSVINEKVC
-476 SAEYNTTAGIEI
+476 SVEYNTTVGVES
-488 KGMQKIDPTEDIIH
+488 KGTQKIDPSEDVVH
-502 DCKSC
+502 NCKSC
-507 IEGKINAKLS
+507 IEGKLNAKLS
-517 VDMKLHLL
+517 VDMKLNFM
-525 KDILVDKDDNNKD
+525 DD
-538 MFNIKVTL
+538 MFGIKVTL
-546 VSATIKL
+546 ISGTIKL
-553 SDWYCSVDR
+553 SDWYYSVDR
-562 EEYGWT
+562 GEYGRT
-568 ACPHIYYPVNVSI
+568 ACPHICYPVDVSV
-581 TDKDGMAV
+581 TDKDGIPV
-589 KDAVIT
+589 KNAIIT
-595 LWKKTDK
+595 LLEEKT
-602 NSDIEKQV
+602 EKSV
-610 MMYTKTTR
+610 MIYTKTTC
-618 ANSVKTGA
+618 ADSVKTGK
-626 TGKTKIYVSNGIYT
+626 TGKVKIYVPNGIYT

-647 DVKTKTLTVHNIAT
+647 DVKTKTLTVHDIAT

-694 ITWKLTKDGTLYLG
+694 ITWKLTKDGTLYLS
-708 GKGEMPRWFTVKGYT
+708 GKGEMPRWFTIKGYT

-733 KNQIKKGVIESGLT
+733 KNQIKKGVIGSGLT

-768 ITIGIAAFENC
+768 TTIGIAAFENC

-791 TTIPIRAF
+791 TTIPLRAF
-799 RGCTK
+799 SGCTK

-815 KISDWAFTG
+815 KILSFAFRQ
-824 CTELEDISIPNSV
+824 CTELENVNIPNSV

-842 HVFAGCT
+842 YVFGGCT
-849 NLTNIEIP
+849 NLTSIEMP
-857 KKVTTVS
+857 KSATII
-864 DGVFYNCENLVD
+864 DRGLFYGCENLVN
-876 IKFHNNIKK
+876 IKLHDNIKK
-885 IESGAF
+885 IGDGAF
-891 GGCTNLTSIEIPE
+891 GKCTNLTSIEIPE

-909 GANAFEDCEKLTNIN
+909 GSNAFEYCEKLTNIN

-936 FSRCTNLKSIILP
+936 FYRCINLKSIILP

-1007 DCTSLISIEIPEKVN
+1007 ECTSLISIEIPEKVN

-1067 KTVGYNILRG
+1067 KTVGYNILQG

-1105 ITVYY
+1105 VTVYY

-1140 ASISEDTIN
+1140 ASISEDTVN

-1174 DSIDENAGVESEKV
+1174 DSTDENAGVESEKV
-1188 TEGSETKRSVEE
+1188 TEGLGTKQSVEE

-1225 EIEPLVSYENQPVAA
+1225 EIELLVSYENQPVAA
-1240 TGTMANF
+1240 TGTMASF
-1247 SGRMPDSYCLF
+1247 SDRMPDSYCLF

-1335 ECSICELTQTKY
+1335 ECNICELTQTKY

-1358 NASSVTLKTGQSTTG
+1358 NASSVTLKIGQSTTG
-1373 LKVIM
+1373 LKVTM
-1378 SNGDSVVSWKSSNT
+1378 SNGDSVLSWKSSNT
-1392 KIVKVSKTGKL
+1392 KVVKVSKTGKL

-1453 TTTLKPVLK
+1453 TTTLKPVLQ

-1476 KRVVTVNSKGVLKAV
+1476 KRVVTVNSKGVLKAIG
-1491 NKGTARI
+1491 KGTARI
-1498 TVKSGKQK
+1498 IVKSGKQK
-1506 IVITV
+1506 FVINV
-1511 TVS
+1511 KVA

>member
-92 TEDAAL
+92 TEDADL

-177 EENVLELDSSDRD
+177 EENVLELDSSNRD

-238 SYKYDDGSVLLVKV
+238 SYKYEDGSVLLVKIADILV
-252 ASISVKGST
+252 NGTT
-261 VTIKE
+261 VTIRE

-271 LTDFFDYLKIETDG
+271 LTDFFEYLKIETDG
-285 SQPGDMV
+285 SEPENMS
-292 VDESKMDDGV
+292 VDENGMDAGV
-302 SLVQEMSDA
+302 SLIQEMSDT
-311 PAATAV
+311 PAATAF
-317 QGDGEFEQSVSY
+317 QGEGNFEQSVSY
-329 NINTKFK
+329 
-336 KGNKEVNLEGSLNL
+336 SLNDKKLTGTLTL
-350 KFAESLKYYIAIRRQ
+350 KFSESLNYYIAVKRQ
-365 YFSFELKYSFGMSGN
+365 YFSFQLAYSMGISGSITKELGKAFS
-380 ISAKLKCVEI
+380 
-390 DLGKIET
+390 LGKIQT
-397 TPIPGIKVAFKPALV
+397 TPVPGVNVAFKPAFV
-412 VEASAKINFNTEFKG
+412 VKASGTISFNAEFKG

-433 DSNIGFSDLSS
+433 DSNVGFSDLSS
-444 APSCKSKI
+444 EPSCKSKI

-462 KASIVPAVINAKIC
+462 EASIVPSVINEKVC
-476 SAEYNTTAGIEI
+476 SVEYNTTVGVES
-488 KGMQKIDPTEDIIH
+488 KGTQKVDPSEDVVH
-502 DCKSC
+502 NCKSC
-507 IEGKINAKLS
+507 IEGKLNAKLS
-517 VDMKLHLL
+517 VDMKLNL
-525 KDILVDKDDNNKD
+525 IGD
-538 MFNIKVTL
+538 MLGIKVTL
-546 VSATIKL
+546 ISGTIKL
-553 SDWYCSVDR
+553 SDWYYSIDR
-562 EEYGWT
+562 GEYERT
-568 ACPHIYYPVNVSI
+568 TCPHICYPVDVSV
-581 TDKDGMAV
+581 TDKDGIPV
-589 KDAVIT
+589 KNAIIT
-595 LWKKTDK
+595 LLEEKT
-602 NSDIEKQV
+602 EKPV
-610 MMYTKTTR
+610 MIYTKTTC
-618 ANSVKTGA
+618 ADSVKTGK
-626 TGKTKIYVSNGIYT
+626 TGKVKIYVSNGIYT

-647 DVKTKTLTVHNIAT
+647 DVKTKTLTVHDIAT

-673 PTPTP
+673 PTP

-694 ITWKLTKDGTLYLG
+694 ITWKLTKDGTLYLS

-733 KNQIKKGVIESGLT
+733 KNQIKKGVIGSGLT

-768 ITIGIAAFENC
+768 TTIGIAAFENC
-779 SKLTS
+779 SKLIS

-791 TTIPIRAF
+791 TTIPLRAF
-799 RGCTK
+799 SGCTK

-815 KISDWAFTG
+815 KILSFAFRQ
-824 CTELEDISIPNSV
+824 CTELENVNIPNSV

-842 HVFAGCT
+842 YVFGGCT
-849 NLTNIEIP
+849 NLTSIEMP
-857 KKVTTVS
+857 KSVTII
-864 DGVFYNCENLVD
+864 DRGLFYGCENLVN
-876 IKFHNNIKK
+876 IKLHDNIKK
-885 IESGAF
+885 IGDGAF
-891 GGCTNLTSIEIPE
+891 GKCTNLTSIEIPE

-909 GANAFEDCEKLTNIN
+909 GDG
-924 IPKSVTQICSSV
+924 V
-936 FSRCTNLKSIILP
+936 FDLCPNLKSI
-949 EGITTIEYGAFAE
+949 
-962 CTSLEEIKLPK
+962 
-973 SLTTIGYEAFVGCE
+973 
-987 KLETIEIPKN
+987 
-997 VKEIGWTAFA
+997 
-1007 DCTSLISIEIPEKVN
+1007 
-1022 KIADSLFA
+1022 
-1030 GCSSLKSV
+1030 
-1038 SLSKNITEIGELA
+1038 
-1051 FEDCTSLESMK
+1051 
-1062 FPKKL
+1062 
-1067 KTVGYNILRG
+1067 
-1077 CTSLKTLYFAGDCLF
+1077 YFAGNRLF
-1092 YKDKWYWSELSDK
+1092 NEKEWLVGAWTEFEEGVT
-1105 ITVYY
+1105 IYY
-1110 PSNNSTWNNIE
+1110 PADNTTWNNIQE
-1121 ELGDDDYIWVPYDP
+1121 VKIDNVTWVPYDP
-1135 STLNA
+1135 STLNE
-1140 ASISEDTIN
+1140 ASIFEDTIN

-1174 DSIDENAGVESEKV
+1174 DSTDENAGVESEKV
-1188 TEGSETKRSVEE
+1188 TEGSETKQSAEE

-1215 INSED
+1215 INLED

-1240 TGTMANF
+1240 TGTMASF

-1292 YQLRENYANPTS
+1292 YQLRENYANPIS

-1328 EAELRQR
+1328 EAELRQC

-1358 NASSVTLKTGQSTTG
+1358 NTSSVTLKIGQSTTG
-1373 LKVIM
+1373 LKVTM
-1378 SNGDSVVSWKSSNT
+1378 SNGDSVLSWKSSNT
-1392 KIVKVSKTGKL
+1392 KVVKVSKTGKL

-1445 KITLKAGK
+1445 KITLNAGK
-1453 TTTLKPVLK
+1453 TTTLKPVLQ

-1469 ITYTSSN
+1469 ITYISSN
-1476 KRVVTVNSKGVLKAV
+1476 KRVVTVNSKGVLKAIG
-1491 NKGTARI
+1491 KGTARI
-1498 TVKSGKQK
+1498 IVKSGKQK
-1506 IVITV
+1506 FVINV
-1511 TVS
+1511 KVV

>member
-92 TEDAAL
+92 TEDADL

-145 KDTHKP
+145 KDAHKP

-238 SYKYDDGSVLLVKV
+238 SYKYEDGSVLLVKIADILV
-252 ASISVKGST
+252 NGTT
-261 VTIKE
+261 VTIRE

-271 LTDFFDYLKIETDG
+271 LTDFFEYLKIETDG
-285 SQPGDMV
+285 SEPENMS
-292 VDESKMDDGV
+292 VDENGMDAGV
-302 SLVQEMSDA
+302 SLIQEMSDT
-311 PAATAV
+311 PAATAF
-317 QGDGEFEQSVSY
+317 QGEGNFEQSVSY
-329 NINTKFK
+329 
-336 KGNKEVNLEGSLNL
+336 SLNDKKL
-350 KFAESLKYYIAIRRQ
+350 TGTLTLRFSESLNYYIAVKRQ
-365 YFSFELKYSFGMSGN
+365 YFSFQLAYSMGISGSITKELGKAFS
-380 ISAKLKCVEI
+380 
-390 DLGKIET
+390 LGKIQT
-397 TPIPGIKVAFKPALV
+397 TPVPGVNVAFKPAFV
-412 VEASAKINFNTEFKG
+412 VKASGTISFNAEFKG

-433 DSNIGFSDLSS
+433 DSNVGFSDLSS
-444 APSCKSKI
+444 EPSCKSKI

-462 KASIVPAVINAKIC
+462 EASIVPSVINEKVC
-476 SAEYNTTAGIEI
+476 SVEYNTTVGVES
-488 KGMQKIDPTEDIIH
+488 KGTQKVDPSEDVVH
-502 DCKSC
+502 NCKSC
-507 IEGKINAKLS
+507 IEGKLNAKLS
-517 VDMKLHLL
+517 VDMKLNL
-525 KDILVDKDDNNKD
+525 IGD
-538 MFNIKVTL
+538 MLGIKVTL
-546 VSATIKL
+546 ISGTIKL
-553 SDWYCSVDR
+553 SDWYYSIDR
-562 EEYGWT
+562 GEYERT
-568 ACPHIYYPVNVSI
+568 TCPHICYPVDVSV
-581 TDKDGMAV
+581 TDKDGIPV
-589 KDAVIT
+589 KNAIIT
-595 LWKKTDK
+595 LLEEKT
-602 NSDIEKQV
+602 EKPV
-610 MMYTKTTR
+610 MIYTKTTC
-618 ANSVKTGA
+618 ADSVKTVK
-626 TGKTKIYVSNGIYT
+626 TGKVKIYAPNGIYT

-647 DVKTKTLTVHNIAT
+647 DVKTKILTVHDIAT
-661 SIKLKLSKSVVQ
+661 SIKLKLSKSVIQ

-694 ITWKLTKDGTLYLG
+694 ITWKLTKDGTLYLS

-733 KNQIKKGVIESGLT
+733 KNQIKKGVIESGIT
-747 SVSNAFIDCGELTS
+747 SVSNAFMNCGELTS

-768 ITIGIAAFENC
+768 TTMGIVEGRSAFENC

-791 TTIPIRAF
+791 TTIPMSTF

-815 KISDWAFTG
+815 KILSWAFAD

-837 EVIGD
+837 EVIGSSAFAGCKSLTSIEIPKSVTIID
-842 HVFAGCT
+842 YLQFYDCENLVDVKLHDDIKKIIQGAFAGCT
-849 NLTNIEIP
+849 NLTSIKIP
-857 KKVTTVS
+857 KNVEEIG
-864 DGVFYNCENLVD
+864 DGVFDLC
-876 IKFHNNIKK
+876 
-885 IESGAF
+885 
-891 GGCTNLTSIEIPE
+891 P
-904 SVGEI
+904 
-909 GANAFEDCEKLTNIN
+909 
-924 IPKSVTQICSSV
+924 
-936 FSRCTNLKSIILP
+936 NLKSIYFTGNRLFNEKEWLVGAWTEFE
-949 EGITTIEYGAFAE
+949 EGVTI
-962 CTSLEEIKLPK
+962 
-973 SLTTIGYEAFVGCE
+973 
-987 KLETIEIPKN
+987 
-997 VKEIGWTAFA
+997 
-1007 DCTSLISIEIPEKVN
+1007 
-1022 KIADSLFA
+1022 
-1030 GCSSLKSV
+1030 
-1038 SLSKNITEIGELA
+1038 
-1051 FEDCTSLESMK
+1051 
-1062 FPKKL
+1062 
-1067 KTVGYNILRG
+1067 
-1077 CTSLKTLYFAGDCLF
+1077 
-1092 YKDKWYWSELSDK
+1092 
-1105 ITVYY
+1105 YY
-1110 PSNNSTWNNIE
+1110 PADNTTWNNIQE
-1121 ELGDDDYIWVPYDP
+1121 VKIDNVTWVPYDP

-1162 DVPEDNEFADFT
+1162 DVPEDDEFVDFT
-1174 DSIDENAGVESEKV
+1174 DSTDENAGVESEKV
-1188 TEGSETKRSVEE
+1188 TEGLGTKQSVEE
-1200 NLGIENPATENLEPE
+1200 NLGIENPATESLEPE

-1240 TGTMANF
+1240 TGTMASF

-1276 YIKQKTADS
+1276 YIKQKIADS

-1313 HTYGNWKTIQKATIF
+1313 HTYGNWKTIQKATIS

-1358 NASSVTLKTGQSTTG
+1358 NTSSVTLKIGQSTTG
-1373 LKVIM
+1373 LKVTM
-1378 SNGDSVVSWKSSNT
+1378 SNGDSVLSWKSSNT
-1392 KIVKVSKTGKL
+1392 KVVKVSKTGKL

-1453 TTTLKPVLK
+1453 TTTLKPVLQ

-1476 KRVVTVNSKGVLKAV
+1476 KRVVTVNSKGVLKAIG
-1491 NKGTARI
+1491 KGTARI

-1506 IVITV
+1506 FVINV
-1511 TVS
+1511 KVA

>member
-92 TEDAAL
+92 TEDADL

-136 FVASAYLLQ
+136 FVASTYLLQ

-238 SYKYDDGSVLLVKV
+238 SYKYEDGSVLLVKIADILV
-252 ASISVKGST
+252 NGTT
-261 VTIKE
+261 VTIRE

-271 LTDFFDYLKIETDG
+271 LTDFFEYLKIETDG
-285 SQPGDMV
+285 SEPENMS
-292 VDESKMDDGV
+292 VDENGMDAGV
-302 SLVQEMSDA
+302 SLIQEMSDT
-311 PAATAV
+311 PAATAF
-317 QGDGEFEQSVSY
+317 QGEGNFEQSVSY
-329 NINTKFK
+329 
-336 KGNKEVNLEGSLNL
+336 SLNDKKLTGTLTL
-350 KFAESLKYYIAIRRQ
+350 KFSESLNYYIAVKRQ
-365 YFSFELKYSFGMSGN
+365 YFSFQLAYSMGISGSITKELGKAFS
-380 ISAKLKCVEI
+380 
-390 DLGKIET
+390 LGKIQT
-397 TPIPGIKVAFKPALV
+397 TPVPGVNVAFKPAFV
-412 VEASAKINFNTEFKG
+412 VKASGTISFNAEFKG

-433 DSNIGFSDLSS
+433 DSNVGFSDLSS
-444 APSCKSKI
+444 EPSCKSKI

-462 KASIVPAVINAKIC
+462 EASIVPSVINEKVC
-476 SAEYNTTAGIEI
+476 SVEYNTTVGVES
-488 KGMQKIDPTEDIIH
+488 KGTQKVDPSEDVVH
-502 DCKSC
+502 NCKSC
-507 IEGKINAKLS
+507 IEGKLNAKLS
-517 VDMKLHLL
+517 VDMKLNL
-525 KDILVDKDDNNKD
+525 IGD
-538 MFNIKVTL
+538 MLGIKVTL
-546 VSATIKL
+546 ISGTIKL
-553 SDWYCSVDR
+553 SDWYYSIDR
-562 EEYGWT
+562 GEYERT
-568 ACPHIYYPVNVSI
+568 TCPHICYPVDVSV
-581 TDKDGMAV
+581 TDKDGISV
-589 KDAVIT
+589 KNAIIT
-595 LWKKTDK
+595 LLEEKT
-602 NSDIEKQV
+602 EKPV
-610 MMYTKTTR
+610 MIYTKTTC
-618 ANSVKTGA
+618 ADSVKTGK
-626 TGKTKIYVSNGIYT
+626 TGKVKIYVSNGIYT

-647 DVKTKTLTVHNIAT
+647 DVKTKTLTVHDIAT
-661 SIKLKLSKSVVQ
+661 PIKLKLSKSVVQ
-673 PTPTP
+673 PTP

-694 ITWKLTKDGTLYLG
+694 ITWKLTKDGTLYLS

-733 KNQIKKGVIESGLT
+733 KNQIKKGVIGSGLT

-768 ITIGIAAFENC
+768 TTIGIAAFENC
-779 SKLTS
+779 SKLIS

-791 TTIPIRAF
+791 TTIPLRAF
-799 RGCTK
+799 SGCTK

-815 KISDWAFTG
+815 KILSFAFRQ
-824 CTELEDISIPNSV
+824 CTELENVNIPNSV

-842 HVFAGCT
+842 YVFGGCT
-849 NLTNIEIP
+849 NLTSIEMP
-857 KKVTTVS
+857 KSVTII
-864 DGVFYNCENLVD
+864 DRGLFYGCENLVN
-876 IKFHNNIKK
+876 IKLHDNIKK
-885 IESGAF
+885 IGDGAF
-891 GGCTNLTSIEIPE
+891 GKCTNLTSIEIPE

-909 GANAFEDCEKLTNIN
+909 GDG
-924 IPKSVTQICSSV
+924 V
-936 FSRCTNLKSIILP
+936 FDLCPNLKSI
-949 EGITTIEYGAFAE
+949 
-962 CTSLEEIKLPK
+962 
-973 SLTTIGYEAFVGCE
+973 
-987 KLETIEIPKN
+987 
-997 VKEIGWTAFA
+997 
-1007 DCTSLISIEIPEKVN
+1007 
-1022 KIADSLFA
+1022 
-1030 GCSSLKSV
+1030 
-1038 SLSKNITEIGELA
+1038 
-1051 FEDCTSLESMK
+1051 
-1062 FPKKL
+1062 
-1067 KTVGYNILRG
+1067 
-1077 CTSLKTLYFAGDCLF
+1077 YFAGNRLF
-1092 YKDKWYWSELSDK
+1092 NEKEWLVGAWTEFEEGVT
-1105 ITVYY
+1105 IYY
-1110 PSNNSTWNNIE
+1110 PADNTTWNNIQE
-1121 ELGDDDYIWVPYDP
+1121 VKIDNVTWVPYDP
-1135 STLNA
+1135 STLNE
-1140 ASISEDTIN
+1140 ASIFEDTIN

-1174 DSIDENAGVESEKV
+1174 DSTDENAGVESEKV
-1188 TEGSETKRSVEE
+1188 TEGSETKQSAEE

-1215 INSED
+1215 INLED

-1240 TGTMANF
+1240 TGTMASF

-1292 YQLRENYANPTS
+1292 YQLRENYANPIS

-1328 EAELRQR
+1328 EAELRQC

-1358 NASSVTLKTGQSTTG
+1358 NTSSVTLKIGQSTTG
-1373 LKVIM
+1373 LKVTM
-1378 SNGDSVVSWKSSNT
+1378 SNGDSVLSWKSSNT
-1392 KIVKVSKTGKL
+1392 KVVKVSKTGKL

-1445 KITLKAGK
+1445 KITLNAGK
-1453 TTTLKPVLK
+1453 TTTLKPVLQ

-1469 ITYTSSN
+1469 ITYISSN
-1476 KRVVTVNSKGVLKAV
+1476 KRVVTVNSKGVLKAIG
-1491 NKGTARI
+1491 KGTARI
-1498 TVKSGKQK
+1498 IVKSGKQK
-1506 IVITV
+1506 FVINV
-1511 TVS
+1511 KVV

>member
-92 TEDAAL
+92 TEDADL

-238 SYKYDDGSVLLVKV
+238 SYKYEDGSVLLVKIADILV
-252 ASISVKGST
+252 NGTT
-261 VTIKE
+261 VTIRE

-271 LTDFFDYLKIETDG
+271 LTDFFEYLKIETDG
-285 SQPGDMV
+285 SEPENMS
-292 VDESKMDDGV
+292 VDENGMDAGV
-302 SLVQEMSDA
+302 SLIQEMSDT
-311 PAATAV
+311 PAATAF
-317 QGDGEFEQSVSY
+317 QGEGNFEQSVSY
-329 NINTKFK
+329 
-336 KGNKEVNLEGSLNL
+336 SLNDKKL
-350 KFAESLKYYIAIRRQ
+350 TGTLTLRFSESLNYYIAVKRQ
-365 YFSFELKYSFGMSGN
+365 YFSFQLAYSMGISGSITKELGKAFS
-380 ISAKLKCVEI
+380 
-390 DLGKIET
+390 LGKIQT
-397 TPIPGIKVAFKPALV
+397 TPVPGVNVAFKPAFV
-412 VEASAKINFNTEFKG
+412 VKASGTISFNAEFKG

-433 DSNIGFSDLSS
+433 DSNVGFSDLSS
-444 APSCKSKI
+444 EPSCKSKI

-462 KASIVPAVINAKIC
+462 EASIVPSVINEKVC
-476 SAEYNTTAGIEI
+476 SVEYNTTVGVES
-488 KGMQKIDPTEDIIH
+488 KGTQKVDPSEDVVH
-502 DCKSC
+502 NCKSC
-507 IEGKINAKLS
+507 IEGKLNAKLS
-517 VDMKLHLL
+517 VDMKLNL
-525 KDILVDKDDNNKD
+525 IGD
-538 MFNIKVTL
+538 MLGIKVTL
-546 VSATIKL
+546 ISGTIKL
-553 SDWYCSVDR
+553 SDWYYSIDR
-562 EEYGWT
+562 GEYGRT
-568 ACPHIYYPVNVSI
+568 ACPHICYPVDVSV
-581 TDKDGMAV
+581 TDKDGIPV
-589 KDAVIT
+589 KNAIIT
-595 LWKKTDK
+595 LLEEKT
-602 NSDIEKQV
+602 EKPV
-610 MMYTKTTR
+610 MIYTKTTC
-618 ANSVKTGA
+618 ADSVKTGK
-626 TGKTKIYVSNGIYT
+626 TGKVKIYVPNGIYT

-647 DVKTKTLTVHNIAT
+647 DVKTKTLTVHDIAT

-673 PTPTP
+673 PTP

-694 ITWKLTKDGTLYLG
+694 ITWKLTKDGTLYLS

-733 KNQIKKGVIESGLT
+733 KNQIKKGVIESGIT
-747 SVSNAFIDCGELTS
+747 SVSNAFMNCGELTS

-768 ITIGIAAFENC
+768 TTMGIVEGRSAFENC

-791 TTIPIRAF
+791 TTIPMSTF

-815 KISDWAFTG
+815 KILSWAFAD

-837 EVIGD
+837 EVIGSSAFAGCKSLTSIEIPKSVTIID
-842 HVFAGCT
+842 YLQFYDCENLVDVKLHDDIKKIIQGAFAGCT
-849 NLTNIEIP
+849 NLTSIKIP
-857 KKVTTVS
+857 KNVEEIG
-864 DGVFYNCENLVD
+864 DGVFDLC
-876 IKFHNNIKK
+876 
-885 IESGAF
+885 
-891 GGCTNLTSIEIPE
+891 P
-904 SVGEI
+904 
-909 GANAFEDCEKLTNIN
+909 
-924 IPKSVTQICSSV
+924 
-936 FSRCTNLKSIILP
+936 NLKSIYFTGNRLFNEKEWLVGAWTEFE
-949 EGITTIEYGAFAE
+949 EGVTI
-962 CTSLEEIKLPK
+962 
-973 SLTTIGYEAFVGCE
+973 
-987 KLETIEIPKN
+987 
-997 VKEIGWTAFA
+997 
-1007 DCTSLISIEIPEKVN
+1007 
-1022 KIADSLFA
+1022 
-1030 GCSSLKSV
+1030 
-1038 SLSKNITEIGELA
+1038 
-1051 FEDCTSLESMK
+1051 
-1062 FPKKL
+1062 
-1067 KTVGYNILRG
+1067 
-1077 CTSLKTLYFAGDCLF
+1077 
-1092 YKDKWYWSELSDK
+1092 
-1105 ITVYY
+1105 YY
-1110 PSNNSTWNNIE
+1110 PADNTTWNNIQE
-1121 ELGDDDYIWVPYDP
+1121 VKIDNVTWVPYDP

-1162 DVPEDNEFADFT
+1162 DVPEDDEFVDFT
-1174 DSIDENAGVESEKV
+1174 DSTDENAGVESEKV
-1188 TEGSETKRSVEE
+1188 TEGLGTKQSVEE
-1200 NLGIENPATENLEPE
+1200 NLGIENPATESLEPE

-1240 TGTMANF
+1240 TGTMASF

-1313 HTYGNWKTIQKATIF
+1313 HTYGNWKTIQKATIS

-1358 NASSVTLKTGQSTTG
+1358 NTSSVTLKIGQSTTG
-1373 LKVIM
+1373 LKVTM
-1378 SNGDSVVSWKSSNT
+1378 SNGDSVLSWKSSNT
-1392 KIVKVSKTGKL
+1392 KVVKVSKTGKL

-1453 TTTLKPVLK
+1453 TTTLKPVLQ

-1476 KRVVTVNSKGVLKAV
+1476 KRVVTVNSKGVLKAIG
-1491 NKGTARI
+1491 KGTARI

-1506 IVITV
+1506 FVINV
-1511 TVS
+1511 KVA

>member
-92 TEDAAL
+92 TEDADL

-238 SYKYDDGSVLLVKV
+238 SYKYEDGSVLLVKIADILV
-252 ASISVKGST
+252 NGTT
-261 VTIKE
+261 VTIRE

-271 LTDFFDYLKIETDG
+271 LTDFFEYLKIETDG
-285 SQPGDMV
+285 SEPENMS
-292 VDESKMDDGV
+292 VDENGMDAGV
-302 SLVQEMSDA
+302 SLIQEMSDT
-311 PAATAV
+311 PAATAF
-317 QGDGEFEQSVSY
+317 QGEGNFEQSVSY
-329 NINTKFK
+329 
-336 KGNKEVNLEGSLNL
+336 SLNDKKLTGTLTL
-350 KFAESLKYYIAIRRQ
+350 KFSESLNYYIAVKRQ
-365 YFSFELKYSFGMSGN
+365 YFSFQLAYSMGISGSITKELGKAFS
-380 ISAKLKCVEI
+380 
-390 DLGKIET
+390 LGKIQT
-397 TPIPGIKVAFKPALV
+397 TPVPGVNVAFKPAFV
-412 VEASAKINFNTEFKG
+412 VKASGTISFNAEFKG

-433 DSNIGFSDLSS
+433 DSNVGFSDLSS
-444 APSCKSKI
+444 EPSCKSKI

-462 KASIVPAVINAKIC
+462 EASIVPSVINEKVC
-476 SAEYNTTAGIEI
+476 SVEYNTTVGVES
-488 KGMQKIDPTEDIIH
+488 KGTQKVDPSEDVVH
-502 DCKSC
+502 NCKSC
-507 IEGKINAKLS
+507 IEGKLNAKLS
-517 VDMKLHLL
+517 VDMKLNL
-525 KDILVDKDDNNKD
+525 IGD
-538 MFNIKVTL
+538 MLGIKVTL
-546 VSATIKL
+546 ISGTIKL
-553 SDWYCSVDR
+553 SDWYYSIDR
-562 EEYGWT
+562 GEYERT
-568 ACPHIYYPVNVSI
+568 TCPHICYPVDVSV
-581 TDKDGMAV
+581 TDKDGIPV
-589 KDAVIT
+589 KNAIIT
-595 LWKKTDK
+595 LLEEKT
-602 NSDIEKQV
+602 EKPV
-610 MMYTKTTR
+610 MIYTKTTC
-618 ANSVKTGA
+618 ADSVKTGK
-626 TGKTKIYVSNGIYT
+626 TGKVKIYVSNGIYT

-647 DVKTKTLTVHNIAT
+647 DVKTKTLTVHDIAT

-678 TPEVSQDII
+678 EVSQDII
-687 KSGVDQN
+687 KSGADQN
-694 ITWKLTKDGTLYLG
+694 ITWKLTKDGTLYLS

-733 KNQIKKGVIESGLT
+733 KNQIKKGVIGSGLT

-768 ITIGIAAFENC
+768 TTIGIAAFENC
-779 SKLTS
+779 SKLIS

-791 TTIPIRAF
+791 TTIPLRAF
-799 RGCTK
+799 SGCTK

-815 KISDWAFTG
+815 KILSFAFRQ
-824 CTELEDISIPNSV
+824 CTELENVNIPNSV

-842 HVFAGCT
+842 YVFGGCT
-849 NLTNIEIP
+849 NLTSIEMP
-857 KKVTTVS
+857 KSVTII
-864 DGVFYNCENLVD
+864 DRGLFYGCENLVN
-876 IKFHNNIKK
+876 IKLHDNIKK
-885 IESGAF
+885 IGDGAF
-891 GGCTNLTSIEIPE
+891 GKCTNLTSIEIPE

-909 GANAFEDCEKLTNIN
+909 GDG
-924 IPKSVTQICSSV
+924 V
-936 FSRCTNLKSIILP
+936 FDLCPNLKSI
-949 EGITTIEYGAFAE
+949 
-962 CTSLEEIKLPK
+962 
-973 SLTTIGYEAFVGCE
+973 
-987 KLETIEIPKN
+987 
-997 VKEIGWTAFA
+997 
-1007 DCTSLISIEIPEKVN
+1007 
-1022 KIADSLFA
+1022 
-1030 GCSSLKSV
+1030 
-1038 SLSKNITEIGELA
+1038 
-1051 FEDCTSLESMK
+1051 
-1062 FPKKL
+1062 
-1067 KTVGYNILRG
+1067 
-1077 CTSLKTLYFAGDCLF
+1077 YFAGNRLF
-1092 YKDKWYWSELSDK
+1092 NEKEWLVGAWTEFEEGVT
-1105 ITVYY
+1105 IYY
-1110 PSNNSTWNNIE
+1110 PADNTTWNNIQE
-1121 ELGDDDYIWVPYDP
+1121 VKIDNVTWVPYDP

-1162 DVPEDNEFADFT
+1162 DVPEDDEFADFT
-1174 DSIDENAGVESEKV
+1174 DSTDENAGVESEKV
-1188 TEGSETKRSVEE
+1188 TEGLGTKQSVEE
-1200 NLGIENPATENLEPE
+1200 NLGIENPATESLEPE

-1240 TGTMANF
+1240 TGTMASF

-1313 HTYGNWKTIQKATIF
+1313 HTYGNWKTIQKATIS

-1358 NASSVTLKTGQSTTG
+1358 NTSSVTLKIGQSTTG
-1373 LKVIM
+1373 LKVTM
-1378 SNGDSVVSWKSSNT
+1378 SNGDSVLSWKSSNT
-1392 KIVKVSKTGKL
+1392 KVVKVSKTGKL

-1453 TTTLKPVLK
+1453 TTTLKPVLQ

-1476 KRVVTVNSKGVLKAV
+1476 KRVVTVNSKGVLKAIG
-1491 NKGTARI
+1491 KGTARI
-1498 TVKSGKQK
+1498 IVKSGKQK
-1506 IVITV
+1506 FVINV
-1511 TVS
+1511 KVA

>member
-92 TEDAAL
+92 TEDADL

-238 SYKYDDGSVLLVKV
+238 SYKYEDGSVLLVKIADILV
-252 ASISVKGST
+252 NGTT
-261 VTIKE
+261 VTIRE

-271 LTDFFDYLKIETDG
+271 LTDFFEYLKIETDG
-285 SQPGDMV
+285 SEPENMS
-292 VDESKMDDGV
+292 VDENGMDAGV
-302 SLVQEMSDA
+302 SLIQEMSDT
-311 PAATAV
+311 PAATAF
-317 QGDGEFEQSVSY
+317 QGEGNFEQSVSY
-329 NINTKFK
+329 
-336 KGNKEVNLEGSLNL
+336 SLNDKKLTGTLTL
-350 KFAESLKYYIAIRRQ
+350 KFSESLNYYIAVKRQ
-365 YFSFELKYSFGMSGN
+365 YFSFQLAYSMGISGSITKELGKAFS
-380 ISAKLKCVEI
+380 
-390 DLGKIET
+390 LGKIQT
-397 TPIPGIKVAFKPALV
+397 TPVPGVNVAFKPAFV
-412 VEASAKINFNTEFKG
+412 VKASGTISFNAEFKG

-433 DSNIGFSDLSS
+433 DSNVGFSDLSS
-444 APSCKSKI
+444 EPSCKSKI

-462 KASIVPAVINAKIC
+462 EASIVPSVINEKVC
-476 SAEYNTTAGIEI
+476 SVEYNTTVGVES
-488 KGMQKIDPTEDIIH
+488 KGTQKVDPSEDVVH
-502 DCKSC
+502 NCKSC
-507 IEGKINAKLS
+507 IEGKLNAKLS
-517 VDMKLHLL
+517 VDMKLNL
-525 KDILVDKDDNNKD
+525 IGD
-538 MFNIKVTL
+538 MLGIKVTL
-546 VSATIKL
+546 ISGTIKL
-553 SDWYCSVDR
+553 SDWYYSIDR
-562 EEYGWT
+562 GEYERT
-568 ACPHIYYPVNVSI
+568 TCPHICYPVDVSV
-581 TDKDGMAV
+581 TDKDGIPV
-589 KDAVIT
+589 KNATIT
-595 LWKKTDK
+595 LLEEKT
-602 NSDIEKQV
+602 EKPV
-610 MMYTKTTR
+610 MIYTKTTC
-618 ANSVKTGA
+618 ADSVKTGK
-626 TGKTKIYVSNGIYT
+626 TGKVKIYVSNGIYT

-647 DVKTKTLTVHNIAT
+647 DVKTKTLTVHDIAT

-678 TPEVSQDII
+678 TPEVSKDII

-694 ITWKLTKDGTLYLG
+694 ITWKLTKDGTLYLS
-708 GKGEMPRWFTVKGYT
+708 GKGEMPNWVVDPGYF
-723 EVDTTPWVKY
+723 EEIHRHINTPWIEY
-733 KNQIKKGVIESGLT
+733 KNQIKKVIIDSGITTISEGTFSDYRNLKNVILPDGVTKIEDEAFGDCISLEKVNLPDSLVTLERAFPNCRELNNNKIPDKLKSIGQSCFYACISLT
-747 SVSNAFIDCGELTS
+747 Y
-761 IEIPNSV
+761 
-768 ITIGIAAFENC
+768 
-779 SKLTS
+779 
-784 VEIPNGV
+784 VEIP
-791 TTIPIRAF
+791 
-799 RGCTK
+799 
-804 LKNINIPNSVT
+804 
-815 KISDWAFTG
+815 D
-824 CTELEDISIPNSV
+824 SV
-837 EVIGD
+837 ETIGTCA
-842 HVFAGCT
+842 FYGC
-849 NLTNIEIP
+849 
-857 KKVTTVS
+857 K
-864 DGVFYNCENLVD
+864 
-876 IKFHNNIKK
+876 
-885 IESGAF
+885 
-891 GGCTNLTSIEIPE
+891 
-904 SVGEI
+904 
-909 GANAFEDCEKLTNIN
+909 
-924 IPKSVTQICSSV
+924 
-936 FSRCTNLKSIILP
+936 NLKSI
-949 EGITTIEYGAFAE
+949 
-962 CTSLEEIKLPK
+962 KL
-973 SLTTIGYEAFVGCE
+973 SE
-987 KLETIEIPKN
+987 
-997 VKEIGWTAFA
+997 
-1007 DCTSLISIEIPEKVN
+1007 
-1022 KIADSLFA
+1022 
-1030 GCSSLKSV
+1030 
-1038 SLSKNITEIGELA
+1038 NITRIGGSTFRSCA
-1051 FEDCTSLESMK
+1051 SLESIE
-1062 FPKKL
+1062 FPKKMKAL
-1067 KTVGYNILRG
+1067 GDWLFAG
-1077 CTSLKTLYFAGDCLF
+1077 CTSLKTLYFTGDKVIYEDTSYDGSTF
-1092 YKDKWYWSELSDK
+1092 KSDPWAFFK
-1105 ITVYY
+1105 GKVMAYY
-1110 PSNNSTWNNIE
+1110 PADNDTWYNVE
-1121 ELGDDDYIWVPYDP
+1121 SDYKNDNVTWVPYDP

-1174 DSIDENAGVESEKV
+1174 DSTDENAGVESEKV
-1188 TEGSETKRSVEE
+1188 TEGLGTKQSVEE
-1200 NLGIENPATENLEPE
+1200 NLGIENPATESLEPE

-1220 TEEVE
+1220 TEEIE

-1240 TGTMANF
+1240 TGTMASF

-1313 HTYGNWKTIQKATIF
+1313 HTYGNWKTIQKATIS

-1358 NASSVTLKTGQSTTG
+1358 NTSSVTLKIGQSTTG
-1373 LKVIM
+1373 LKVTM
-1378 SNGDSVVSWKSSNT
+1378 SNGDSVLSWKSSNT
-1392 KIVKVSKTGKL
+1392 KVVKVSKTGKL

-1453 TTTLKPVLK
+1453 TTTLKPVLQ

-1476 KRVVTVNSKGVLKAV
+1476 KRVVTVNSRGVLKAIG
-1491 NKGTARI
+1491 KGTARI
-1498 TVKSGKQK
+1498 IVKSGKQK
-1506 IVITV
+1506 FVINV
-1511 TVS
+1511 KVA

>member
-92 TEDAAL
+92 TEDADL

-177 EENVLELDSSDRD
+177 EENILELDSSDRD

-238 SYKYDDGSVLLVKV
+238 SYKYEDGSVLLVKIADILV
-252 ASISVKGST
+252 NGTT
-261 VTIKE
+261 VTIRE

-271 LTDFFDYLKIETDG
+271 LTDFFEYLKIETDG
-285 SQPGDMV
+285 SEPENMS
-292 VDESKMDDGV
+292 VDENGMDAGV
-302 SLVQEMSDA
+302 SLIQEMSDT
-311 PAATAV
+311 PAATAF
-317 QGDGEFEQSVSY
+317 QGEGNFEQSVSY
-329 NINTKFK
+329 
-336 KGNKEVNLEGSLNL
+336 SLNDKKLTGTLTL
-350 KFAESLKYYIAIRRQ
+350 KFSESLNYYIAVKRQ
-365 YFSFELKYSFGMSGN
+365 YFSFQLAYSMGISGSITKELGKAFS
-380 ISAKLKCVEI
+380 
-390 DLGKIET
+390 LGKIQT
-397 TPIPGIKVAFKPALV
+397 TPVPGVNVAFKPAFV
-412 VEASAKINFNTEFKG
+412 VKASGTISFNAEFKG

-433 DSNIGFSDLSS
+433 DSNVGFSDLSS
-444 APSCKSKI
+444 EPSCKSKI

-462 KASIVPAVINAKIC
+462 EASIVPSVINEKVC
-476 SAEYNTTAGIEI
+476 SVEYNTTVGVES
-488 KGMQKIDPTEDIIH
+488 KGTQKVDPSEDVVH
-502 DCKSC
+502 NCKSC
-507 IEGKINAKLS
+507 IEGKLNAKLS
-517 VDMKLHLL
+517 VDMKLNL
-525 KDILVDKDDNNKD
+525 IGD
-538 MFNIKVTL
+538 MLGIKVTL
-546 VSATIKL
+546 ISGTIKL
-553 SDWYCSVDR
+553 SDWYYSIDR
-562 EEYGWT
+562 GEYERT
-568 ACPHIYYPVNVSI
+568 TCPHICYPVDVSV
-581 TDKDGMAV
+581 TDKDGIPV
-589 KDAVIT
+589 KNAIIT
-595 LWKKTDK
+595 LLEEKT
-602 NSDIEKQV
+602 EKPV
-610 MMYTKTTR
+610 MIYTKTTC
-618 ANSVKTGA
+618 ADSVKTGK
-626 TGKTKIYVSNGIYT
+626 TGKVKIYVSNGIYT

-647 DVKTKTLTVHNIAT
+647 DVKTKTLTVHDIAT

-673 PTPTP
+673 PTP

-723 EVDTTPWVKY
+723 EVDITPWVKY
-733 KNQIKKGVIESGLT
+733 KNQIKKGVIGSGLT

-768 ITIGIAAFENC
+768 TTIGIAAFENC
-779 SKLTS
+779 SKLIS

-791 TTIPIRAF
+791 TTIPLRAF
-799 RGCTK
+799 SGCTK

-815 KISDWAFTG
+815 KILSFAFRQ
-824 CTELEDISIPNSV
+824 CTELENVNIPNSV

-842 HVFAGCT
+842 YVFGGCT
-849 NLTNIEIP
+849 NLTSIEMP
-857 KKVTTVS
+857 KSVTII
-864 DGVFYNCENLVD
+864 DRGLFYGCENLVN
-876 IKFHNNIKK
+876 IKLHDNIKK
-885 IESGAF
+885 IGDGAF
-891 GGCTNLTSIEIPE
+891 GKCTNLTSIEIPE

-909 GANAFEDCEKLTNIN
+909 GDG
-924 IPKSVTQICSSV
+924 V
-936 FSRCTNLKSIILP
+936 FDLCPNLKSI
-949 EGITTIEYGAFAE
+949 
-962 CTSLEEIKLPK
+962 
-973 SLTTIGYEAFVGCE
+973 
-987 KLETIEIPKN
+987 
-997 VKEIGWTAFA
+997 
-1007 DCTSLISIEIPEKVN
+1007 
-1022 KIADSLFA
+1022 
-1030 GCSSLKSV
+1030 
-1038 SLSKNITEIGELA
+1038 
-1051 FEDCTSLESMK
+1051 
-1062 FPKKL
+1062 
-1067 KTVGYNILRG
+1067 
-1077 CTSLKTLYFAGDCLF
+1077 YFAGNRLF
-1092 YKDKWYWSELSDK
+1092 NEKEWLVGAWTEFEEGVT
-1105 ITVYY
+1105 IYY
-1110 PSNNSTWNNIE
+1110 PADNTTWNNIQE
-1121 ELGDDDYIWVPYDP
+1121 VKIDNVTWVPYDP
-1135 STLNA
+1135 STLNE
-1140 ASISEDTIN
+1140 ASIFEDTIN

-1174 DSIDENAGVESEKV
+1174 DSTDENAGVESEKV
-1188 TEGSETKRSVEE
+1188 TEGSETKQSAEE

-1215 INSED
+1215 INLED

-1240 TGTMANF
+1240 TGTMASF

-1292 YQLRENYANPTS
+1292 YQLRENYANPIS

-1328 EAELRQR
+1328 EAELRQC

-1358 NASSVTLKTGQSTTG
+1358 NTSSVTLKIGQSTTG
-1373 LKVIM
+1373 LKVTM
-1378 SNGDSVVSWKSSNT
+1378 SNGDSVLSWKSSNT
-1392 KIVKVSKTGKL
+1392 KVVKVSKTGKL

-1445 KITLKAGK
+1445 KITLNAGK
-1453 TTTLKPVLK
+1453 TTTLKPVLQ

-1469 ITYTSSN
+1469 ITYISSN
-1476 KRVVTVNSKGVLKAV
+1476 KRVVTVNSKGVLKAIG
-1491 NKGTARI
+1491 KGTARI
-1498 TVKSGKQK
+1498 IVKSGKQK
-1506 IVITV
+1506 FVINV
-1511 TVS
+1511 KVV

>member
-92 TEDAAL
+92 TEDADL

-238 SYKYDDGSVLLVKV
+238 SYKYEDGSVLLVKIADILV
-252 ASISVKGST
+252 NGTT
-261 VTIKE
+261 VTIRE

-271 LTDFFDYLKIETDG
+271 LTDFFEYLKIETDG
-285 SQPGDMV
+285 SEPENMS
-292 VDESKMDDGV
+292 VDENGMDAGV
-302 SLVQEMSDA
+302 SLIQEMSDT
-311 PAATAV
+311 PAATAF
-317 QGDGEFEQSVSY
+317 QGEGNFEQSVSY
-329 NINTKFK
+329 
-336 KGNKEVNLEGSLNL
+336 SLNDKKLTGTLTL
-350 KFAESLKYYIAIRRQ
+350 KFSESLNYYIAVKRQ
-365 YFSFELKYSFGMSGN
+365 YFSFQLAYSMGISGSITKELGKAFS
-380 ISAKLKCVEI
+380 
-390 DLGKIET
+390 LGKIQT
-397 TPIPGIKVAFKPALV
+397 TPVPGVNVAFKPAFV
-412 VEASAKINFNTEFKG
+412 VKASGTISFNAKFKG

-433 DSNIGFSDLSS
+433 DSNVGFSDLSS
-444 APSCKSKI
+444 EPSCKSKI

-462 KASIVPAVINAKIC
+462 EASIVPSVINEKVC
-476 SAEYNTTAGIEI
+476 SVEYNTTVGVES
-488 KGMQKIDPTEDIIH
+488 KGTQKVDPSEDVVH
-502 DCKSC
+502 NCKSC
-507 IEGKINAKLS
+507 IEGKLNAKLS
-517 VDMKLHLL
+517 VDMKLNL
-525 KDILVDKDDNNKD
+525 IGD
-538 MFNIKVTL
+538 MLGIKVTL
-546 VSATIKL
+546 ISGTIKL
-553 SDWYCSVDR
+553 SDWYYSIDR
-562 EEYGWT
+562 GEYERT
-568 ACPHIYYPVNVSI
+568 TCPHICYPVDVSV
-581 TDKDGMAV
+581 TDKDGIPV
-589 KDAVIT
+589 KNATIT
-595 LWKKTDK
+595 LLEEKT
-602 NSDIEKQV
+602 EKPV
-610 MMYTKTTR
+610 MIYTKTTC
-618 ANSVKTGA
+618 ADSVKTGK
-626 TGKTKIYVSNGIYT
+626 TGKVKIYVSNGIYT

-647 DVKTKTLTVHNIAT
+647 DVKTKTLTVHDIAT

-678 TPEVSQDII
+678 TPEVSKDII

-694 ITWKLTKDGTLYLG
+694 ITWKLTKDGTLYLS
-708 GKGEMPRWFTVKGYT
+708 GKGEMPNWVVDPGYF
-723 EVDTTPWVKY
+723 EEIHRHINTPWIEY
-733 KNQIKKGVIESGLT
+733 KNQIKKVIIDSGITTISEGTFSDYRNLKNVILPDGVTKIEDEAFGDCISLEKVNLPDSLVTLERAFPNCRELNNIKIPDKLKSIGQSCFYACISLT
-747 SVSNAFIDCGELTS
+747 Y
-761 IEIPNSV
+761 
-768 ITIGIAAFENC
+768 
-779 SKLTS
+779 
-784 VEIPNGV
+784 VEIP
-791 TTIPIRAF
+791 
-799 RGCTK
+799 
-804 LKNINIPNSVT
+804 
-815 KISDWAFTG
+815 D
-824 CTELEDISIPNSV
+824 SV
-837 EVIGD
+837 ETIGTCA
-842 HVFAGCT
+842 FYGC
-849 NLTNIEIP
+849 
-857 KKVTTVS
+857 K
-864 DGVFYNCENLVD
+864 
-876 IKFHNNIKK
+876 
-885 IESGAF
+885 
-891 GGCTNLTSIEIPE
+891 
-904 SVGEI
+904 
-909 GANAFEDCEKLTNIN
+909 
-924 IPKSVTQICSSV
+924 
-936 FSRCTNLKSIILP
+936 NLKSI
-949 EGITTIEYGAFAE
+949 
-962 CTSLEEIKLPK
+962 KL
-973 SLTTIGYEAFVGCE
+973 SE
-987 KLETIEIPKN
+987 
-997 VKEIGWTAFA
+997 
-1007 DCTSLISIEIPEKVN
+1007 
-1022 KIADSLFA
+1022 
-1030 GCSSLKSV
+1030 
-1038 SLSKNITEIGELA
+1038 NITRIGGSTFRSCA
-1051 FEDCTSLESMK
+1051 SLESIE
-1062 FPKKL
+1062 FPKKMKAL
-1067 KTVGYNILRG
+1067 GDWLFAG
-1077 CTSLKTLYFAGDCLF
+1077 CTSLKTLYFTGDKVIYEDTSYDGSTF
-1092 YKDKWYWSELSDK
+1092 KSDPWAFFK
-1105 ITVYY
+1105 GKVMAYY
-1110 PSNNSTWNNIE
+1110 PADNDTWYNVE
-1121 ELGDDDYIWVPYDP
+1121 SDYKNDNVTWVPYDP
-1135 STLNA
+1135 STLNV

-1174 DSIDENAGVESEKV
+1174 DSTDENAGVESEKV
-1188 TEGSETKRSVEE
+1188 TEGLGTKQSVEE
-1200 NLGIENPATENLEPE
+1200 NLGIENPATESLEPE

-1220 TEEVE
+1220 TEEIE

-1240 TGTMANF
+1240 TGTMASF

-1313 HTYGNWKTIQKATIF
+1313 HTYGNWKTIQKATIS

-1358 NASSVTLKTGQSTTG
+1358 NTSSVTLKIGQSTTG
-1373 LKVIM
+1373 LKVTM
-1378 SNGDSVVSWKSSNT
+1378 SNGDSVLSWKSSNT
-1392 KIVKVSKTGKL
+1392 KVVKVSKTGKL

-1453 TTTLKPVLK
+1453 TTTLKPVLQ

-1476 KRVVTVNSKGVLKAV
+1476 KRVVTVNSRGVLKAIG
-1491 NKGTARI
+1491 KGTARI
-1498 TVKSGKQK
+1498 IVKSGKQK
-1506 IVITV
+1506 FVINV
-1511 TVS
+1511 KVA

>member
-62 TAQQED
+62 TVQQED

-92 TEDAAL
+92 TEDADL

-201 VADESSK
+201 VADEGSK

-238 SYKYDDGSVLLVKV
+238 SYKYEDGSVLLVKIADILV
-252 ASISVKGST
+252 NGTT
-261 VTIKE
+261 VTIRE

-271 LTDFFDYLKIETDG
+271 LTDFFEYLKIETDG
-285 SQPGDMV
+285 SEPENMS
-292 VDESKMDDGV
+292 VDEKGMDAGV
-302 SLVQEMSDA
+302 SLIQEMSDT
-311 PAATAV
+311 PAATAF
-317 QGDGEFEQSVSY
+317 QGEGNFEQSVSY
-329 NINTKFK
+329 
-336 KGNKEVNLEGSLNL
+336 SLNDKKLTGTLTL
-350 KFAESLKYYIAIRRQ
+350 KFSESLNYYIAVKRQ
-365 YFSFELKYSFGMSGN
+365 YFSFQLAYSMGISGSITKELGKAFS
-380 ISAKLKCVEI
+380 
-390 DLGKIET
+390 LGKIQT
-397 TPIPGIKVAFKPALV
+397 TPVPGVNVAFKPAFV
-412 VEASAKINFNTEFKG
+412 VKASGTISFNAEFKG

-433 DSNIGFSDLSS
+433 DSNVGFSDLSS
-444 APSCKSKI
+444 EPSCKSKI

-462 KASIVPAVINAKIC
+462 EASIVPSVINEKVC
-476 SAEYNTTAGIEI
+476 SVEYNTTVGVES
-488 KGMQKIDPTEDIIH
+488 KGTQKVDPSEDVVH
-502 DCKSC
+502 NCKSC
-507 IEGKINAKLS
+507 IEGKLNAKLS
-517 VDMKLHLL
+517 VDMKLNL
-525 KDILVDKDDNNKD
+525 IGD
-538 MFNIKVTL
+538 MLGIKVTL
-546 VSATIKL
+546 ISGTIKL
-553 SDWYCSVDR
+553 SDWYYSIDR
-562 EEYGWT
+562 GEYERT
-568 ACPHIYYPVNVSI
+568 TCPHICYPVDVSV
-581 TDKDGMAV
+581 TDKDGIPV
-589 KDAVIT
+589 KNAIIT
-595 LWKKTDK
+595 LLEEKT
-602 NSDIEKQV
+602 EKPV
-610 MMYTKTTR
+610 MIYTKTTC
-618 ANSVKTGA
+618 ADSVKTGK
-626 TGKTKIYVSNGIYT
+626 TGKVKIYVSNGIYT

-647 DVKTKTLTVHNIAT
+647 DVKTKTLTVHDIAT

-673 PTPTP
+673 PTP

-694 ITWKLTKDGTLYLG
+694 ITWKLTKDGTLYLS
-708 GKGEMPRWFTVKGYT
+708 GKGEMPNWVVDPGYF
-723 EVDTTPWVKY
+723 EEIHRHINTPWIKY
-733 KNQIKKGVIESGLT
+733 KNQIKKVIIDSGITTISEGTFLYYKNLKNVILPNGITKIENEAFRDCISLEKINLPDSLT
-747 SVSNAFIDCGELTS
+747 TLERAFSNCEELSNIKLPDKLKSIGPSCFYRCISLTH
-761 IEIPNSV
+761 IEIPDSV
-768 ITIGIAAFENC
+768 ETIGACAFW
-779 SKLTS
+779 
-784 VEIPNGV
+784 
-791 TTIPIRAF
+791 
-799 RGCTK
+799 GCK
-804 LKNINIPNSVT
+804 
-815 KISDWAFTG
+815 
-824 CTELEDISIPNSV
+824 
-837 EVIGD
+837 
-842 HVFAGCT
+842 
-849 NLTNIEIP
+849 
-857 KKVTTVS
+857 
-864 DGVFYNCENLVD
+864 
-876 IKFHNNIKK
+876 
-885 IESGAF
+885 
-891 GGCTNLTSIEIPE
+891 
-904 SVGEI
+904 
-909 GANAFEDCEKLTNIN
+909 
-924 IPKSVTQICSSV
+924 
-936 FSRCTNLKSIILP
+936 NLKSI
-949 EGITTIEYGAFAE
+949 
-962 CTSLEEIKLPK
+962 KL
-973 SLTTIGYEAFVGCE
+973 SE
-987 KLETIEIPKN
+987 
-997 VKEIGWTAFA
+997 
-1007 DCTSLISIEIPEKVN
+1007 
-1022 KIADSLFA
+1022 
-1030 GCSSLKSV
+1030 
-1038 SLSKNITEIGELA
+1038 NITRISGRSFNECE
-1051 FEDCTSLESMK
+1051 SLESIE
-1062 FPKKL
+1062 FPKKMKAL
-1067 KTVGYNILRG
+1067 GDWLFAR
-1077 CTSLKTLYFAGDCLF
+1077 CTSLKTLYFTGDKVIYEDTLYDGSTF
-1092 YKDKWYWSELSDK
+1092 KSDPWAFFEGK
-1105 ITVYY
+1105 VTAYY
-1110 PSNNSTWNNIE
+1110 PADNDTWYNVESNYKNDNVT
-1121 ELGDDDYIWVPYDP
+1121 WVPYDP

-1174 DSIDENAGVESEKV
+1174 DSTDENAGVESEEA
-1188 TEGSETKRSVEE
+1188 TENSETKQSVEE
-1200 NLGIENPATENLEPE
+1200 NLGIENPATESLEPE

-1240 TGTMANF
+1240 TGTMASF

-1313 HTYGNWKTIQKATIF
+1313 HTYGNWKTIQKATIS

-1358 NASSVTLKTGQSTTG
+1358 NTSSVTLKIGQSTTG
-1373 LKVIM
+1373 LKVTM
-1378 SNGDSVVSWKSSNT
+1378 SNGDSVLSWKSSNT
-1392 KIVKVSKTGKL
+1392 KVVKVSKTGKL

-1453 TTTLKPVLK
+1453 TTTLKPVLQ

-1476 KRVVTVNSKGVLKAV
+1476 KRVVTVNSKGVLKAIG
-1491 NKGTARI
+1491 KGTARI
-1498 TVKSGKQK
+1498 IVKSGKQK
-1506 IVITV
+1506 FVINV
-1511 TVS
+1511 KVA

>member
-92 TEDAAL
+92 TEDADL

-292 VDESKMDDGV
+292 VDESEMDDGV

-336 KGNKEVNLEGSLNL
+336 KENKEVNLEGSLNL

-397 TPIPGIKVAFKPALV
+397 TPIPGIKVAYKPALV

-488 KGMQKIDPTEDIIH
+488 KGIQKVDPTEDIIH

-517 VDMKLHLL
+517 VDMKLYLL
-525 KDILVDKDDNNKD
+525 KGMLDDNNNKD
-538 MFNIKVTL
+538 IFNIKVTL
-546 VSATIKL
+546 ISGTIKL

-562 EEYGWT
+562 GEYGRT
-568 ACPHIYYPVNVSI
+568 ACPHICYPVDVSV
-581 TDKDGMAV
+581 TDKDGILV
-589 KDAVIT
+589 KNAIIT
-595 LWKKTDK
+595 LLEEKT
-602 NSDIEKQV
+602 EKPI
-610 MMYTKTTR
+610 MIYTKTTC
-618 ANSVKTGA
+618 ADSVKTGK
-626 TGKTKIYVSNGIYT
+626 TGKVKIYVPNGIYT

-647 DVKTKTLTVHNIAT
+647 DVKTKTLTVHDIAT

-673 PTPTP
+673 PTP

-694 ITWKLTKDGTLYLG
+694 ITWKLTKDGTLYLS

-733 KNQIKKGVIESGLT
+733 KNQIKKGVIGSGLT

-768 ITIGIAAFENC
+768 TTIGIAAFENC

-791 TTIPIRAF
+791 TTIPLRAF
-799 RGCTK
+799 SGCTK

-815 KISDWAFTG
+815 KILSFAFRQ
-824 CTELEDISIPNSV
+824 CTELENVNIPNSV

-842 HVFAGCT
+842 YVFGGCT
-849 NLTNIEIP
+849 NLTSIEMP
-857 KKVTTVS
+857 KSVTII
-864 DGVFYNCENLVD
+864 DRGLFYGCENLVN
-876 IKFHNNIKK
+876 IKLHDNIKK
-885 IESGAF
+885 IGNGAF
-891 GGCTNLTSIEIPE
+891 GKCTNLTSIEIPE

-909 GANAFEDCEKLTNIN
+909 GDG
-924 IPKSVTQICSSV
+924 V
-936 FSRCTNLKSIILP
+936 FDLCPNLKSI
-949 EGITTIEYGAFAE
+949 
-962 CTSLEEIKLPK
+962 
-973 SLTTIGYEAFVGCE
+973 
-987 KLETIEIPKN
+987 
-997 VKEIGWTAFA
+997 
-1007 DCTSLISIEIPEKVN
+1007 
-1022 KIADSLFA
+1022 
-1030 GCSSLKSV
+1030 
-1038 SLSKNITEIGELA
+1038 
-1051 FEDCTSLESMK
+1051 
-1062 FPKKL
+1062 
-1067 KTVGYNILRG
+1067 
-1077 CTSLKTLYFAGDCLF
+1077 YFAGNRLF
-1092 YKDKWYWSELSDK
+1092 NEKEWLVGAWTEFEEGVT
-1105 ITVYY
+1105 IYY
-1110 PSNNSTWNNIE
+1110 PADNTTWNNIQE
-1121 ELGDDDYIWVPYDP
+1121 VKIDNVTWVPYDP

-1162 DVPEDNEFADFT
+1162 DVPEDDEFADFT
-1174 DSIDENAGVESEKV
+1174 DSTDENAGVESEKV
-1188 TEGSETKRSVEE
+1188 TEGLGTKQSVEE
-1200 NLGIENPATENLEPE
+1200 NLEIENPATESLEPE

-1240 TGTMANF
+1240 TGTMASF

-1313 HTYGNWKTIQKATIF
+1313 HTYGNWKTIQKATIS

-1358 NASSVTLKTGQSTTG
+1358 NTSSVTLKIGQSTTG
-1373 LKVIM
+1373 LKVTM
-1378 SNGDSVVSWKSSNT
+1378 SNGDSVLSWKSSNT
-1392 KIVKVSKTGKL
+1392 KVVKVSKTGKL

-1453 TTTLKPVLK
+1453 TTTLKPVLQ

-1476 KRVVTVNSKGVLKAV
+1476 KRVVTVNSKGVLKAIG
-1491 NKGTARI
+1491 KGTARI

-1506 IVITV
+1506 FVINV
-1511 TVS
+1511 KVA

>member
-62 TAQQED
+62 TVQQED

-92 TEDAAL
+92 TEDADL

-201 VADESSK
+201 VADEGSK

-238 SYKYDDGSVLLVKV
+238 SYKYEDGSVLLVKIADILV
-252 ASISVKGST
+252 NGTT
-261 VTIKE
+261 VTIRE

-271 LTDFFDYLKIETDG
+271 LTDFFEYLKIETDG
-285 SQPGDMV
+285 SEPENMS
-292 VDESKMDDGV
+292 VDENGMDAGV
-302 SLVQEMSDA
+302 SLIQEMSDT
-311 PAATAV
+311 PAATAF
-317 QGDGEFEQSVSY
+317 QGEGNFEQSVSY
-329 NINTKFK
+329 
-336 KGNKEVNLEGSLNL
+336 SLNDKKLTGTLTL
-350 KFAESLKYYIAIRRQ
+350 KFSESLNYYIAVKRQ
-365 YFSFELKYSFGMSGN
+365 YFSFQLAYSMGISGSITKELGKAFS
-380 ISAKLKCVEI
+380 
-390 DLGKIET
+390 LGKIQT
-397 TPIPGIKVAFKPALV
+397 TPVPGVNVAFKPAFV
-412 VEASAKINFNTEFKG
+412 VKASGTISFNAEFKG

-433 DSNIGFSDLSS
+433 DSNVGFSDLSS
-444 APSCKSKI
+444 EPSCKSKI

-462 KASIVPAVINAKIC
+462 EASIVPSVINEKVC
-476 SAEYNTTAGIEI
+476 SVEYNTTVGVES
-488 KGMQKIDPTEDIIH
+488 KGTQKVDPSEDVVH
-502 DCKSC
+502 NCKSC
-507 IEGKINAKLS
+507 IEGKLNAKLS
-517 VDMKLHLL
+517 VDMKLNL
-525 KDILVDKDDNNKD
+525 IGD
-538 MFNIKVTL
+538 MLGIKVTL
-546 VSATIKL
+546 ISGTIKL
-553 SDWYCSVDR
+553 SDWYYSIDR
-562 EEYGWT
+562 GEYERT
-568 ACPHIYYPVNVSI
+568 TCPHICYPVDVSV
-581 TDKDGMAV
+581 TDKDGIPV
-589 KDAVIT
+589 KNAIIT
-595 LWKKTDK
+595 LLEEKT
-602 NSDIEKQV
+602 EKPV
-610 MMYTKTTR
+610 MIYTKTTC
-618 ANSVKTGA
+618 ADSVKTGK
-626 TGKTKIYVSNGIYT
+626 TGKVKIYVSNGIYT

-647 DVKTKTLTVHNIAT
+647 DVKTKTLTVHDIAT

-673 PTPTP
+673 PTP

-694 ITWKLTKDGTLYLG
+694 ITWKLTKDGTLYLS
-708 GKGEMPRWFTVKGYT
+708 GKGEMPNWVVDPGYF
-723 EVDTTPWVKY
+723 EEIHRHINTPWIKY
-733 KNQIKKGVIESGLT
+733 KNQIKKVIIDSGITTISEGTFLYYKNLKNVILPNGITKIENEAFRDCISLEKINLPDSLT
-747 SVSNAFIDCGELTS
+747 TLERAFSNCEELSNIKLPDKLKSIGPSCFYRCISLTH
-761 IEIPNSV
+761 IEIPDSV
-768 ITIGIAAFENC
+768 ETIGACAFW
-779 SKLTS
+779 
-784 VEIPNGV
+784 
-791 TTIPIRAF
+791 
-799 RGCTK
+799 GCK
-804 LKNINIPNSVT
+804 
-815 KISDWAFTG
+815 
-824 CTELEDISIPNSV
+824 
-837 EVIGD
+837 
-842 HVFAGCT
+842 
-849 NLTNIEIP
+849 
-857 KKVTTVS
+857 
-864 DGVFYNCENLVD
+864 
-876 IKFHNNIKK
+876 
-885 IESGAF
+885 
-891 GGCTNLTSIEIPE
+891 
-904 SVGEI
+904 
-909 GANAFEDCEKLTNIN
+909 
-924 IPKSVTQICSSV
+924 
-936 FSRCTNLKSIILP
+936 NLKSI
-949 EGITTIEYGAFAE
+949 
-962 CTSLEEIKLPK
+962 KL
-973 SLTTIGYEAFVGCE
+973 SE
-987 KLETIEIPKN
+987 
-997 VKEIGWTAFA
+997 
-1007 DCTSLISIEIPEKVN
+1007 
-1022 KIADSLFA
+1022 
-1030 GCSSLKSV
+1030 
-1038 SLSKNITEIGELA
+1038 NITRISGRSFNECE
-1051 FEDCTSLESMK
+1051 SLESIE
-1062 FPKKL
+1062 FPKKMKAL
-1067 KTVGYNILRG
+1067 GDWLFAR
-1077 CTSLKTLYFAGDCLF
+1077 CTSLKTLYFTGDKVIYEDTLYDGSTF
-1092 YKDKWYWSELSDK
+1092 KSDPWAFFEGK
-1105 ITVYY
+1105 VTAYY
-1110 PSNNSTWNNIE
+1110 PADNDTWYNVESNYKNDNVT
-1121 ELGDDDYIWVPYDP
+1121 WVPYDP

-1174 DSIDENAGVESEKV
+1174 DSTDENAGVESEEA
-1188 TEGSETKRSVEE
+1188 TENSETKQSVEE
-1200 NLGIENPATENLEPE
+1200 NLGIENPATESLEPE

-1240 TGTMANF
+1240 TGTMASF

-1313 HTYGNWKTIQKATIF
+1313 HTYGNWKTIQKATIS

-1358 NASSVTLKTGQSTTG
+1358 NTSSVTLKIGQSTTG
-1373 LKVIM
+1373 LKVTM
-1378 SNGDSVVSWKSSNT
+1378 SNGDSVLSWKSSNT
-1392 KIVKVSKTGKL
+1392 KVVKVSKTGKL

-1415 VKLNSGLSKK
+1415 VKLNSGLSKQ

-1453 TTTLKPVLK
+1453 TTTLKPVLQ

-1476 KRVVTVNSKGVLKAV
+1476 KRVVTVNSKGVLKAIG
-1491 NKGTARI
+1491 KGTARI
-1498 TVKSGKQK
+1498 IVKSGKQK
-1506 IVITV
+1506 FVINV
-1511 TVS
+1511 KVA

>member
-75 ISGLNFNGNQAE
+75 ISGLNFNGNKAE

-92 TEDAAL
+92 TEDADL

-238 SYKYDDGSVLLVKV
+238 SYKYEDGSVLLVKIADILV
-252 ASISVKGST
+252 NGTT
-261 VTIKE
+261 VTIRE

-271 LTDFFDYLKIETDG
+271 LTDFFEYLKIETDG
-285 SQPGDMV
+285 SEPENMS
-292 VDESKMDDGV
+292 VDENGMDAGV
-302 SLVQEMSDA
+302 SLIQEMSDT
-311 PAATAV
+311 PAATAF
-317 QGDGEFEQSVSY
+317 QGEGNFEQSVSY
-329 NINTKFK
+329 
-336 KGNKEVNLEGSLNL
+336 SLNDKKL
-350 KFAESLKYYIAIRRQ
+350 TGTLTLRFSESLNYYIAVKRQ
-365 YFSFELKYSFGMSGN
+365 YFSFQLAYSMGISGSITKELGKAFS
-380 ISAKLKCVEI
+380 
-390 DLGKIET
+390 LGKIQT
-397 TPIPGIKVAFKPALV
+397 TPVPGVNVAFKPAFV
-412 VEASAKINFNTEFKG
+412 VKASGTISFNAEFKG

-433 DSNIGFSDLSS
+433 DSNVGFSDLSS
-444 APSCKSKI
+444 EPSCKSKI

-462 KASIVPAVINAKIC
+462 EASIVPSVINEKVC
-476 SAEYNTTAGIEI
+476 SVEYNTTVGVES
-488 KGMQKIDPTEDIIH
+488 KGTQKVDPSEEVVH
-502 DCKSC
+502 NCKSC
-507 IEGKINAKLS
+507 IEGKLNAKLS
-517 VDMKLHLL
+517 VDMKLNL
-525 KDILVDKDDNNKD
+525 ISD
-538 MFNIKVTL
+538 MLGIKVTL
-546 VSATIKL
+546 ISGTIKL
-553 SDWYCSVDR
+553 SDWYYSIDR
-562 EEYGWT
+562 GEYERT
-568 ACPHIYYPVNVSI
+568 TCPHICYPVDVSV
-581 TDKDGMAV
+581 TDKDGIPV
-589 KDAVIT
+589 KNAIIT
-595 LWKKTDK
+595 LLEEKT
-602 NSDIEKQV
+602 EKPV
-610 MMYTKTTR
+610 MIYTKTTC
-618 ANSVKTGA
+618 ADSVKTVK
-626 TGKTKIYVSNGIYT
+626 TGKVKIYAPNGIYT

-647 DVKTKTLTVHNIAT
+647 DVKTKILTVHDIAT
-661 SIKLKLSKSVVQ
+661 SIKLKLSKSVIQ

-694 ITWKLTKDGTLYLG
+694 ITWKLTKDGTLYLS

-733 KNQIKKGVIESGLT
+733 KNQIKKGVIESGIT
-747 SVSNAFIDCGELTS
+747 SVSNAFMNCGELTS

-768 ITIGIAAFENC
+768 TTMGIVEGRSAFENC

-791 TTIPIRAF
+791 TTIPMSTF

-815 KISDWAFTG
+815 KILSWAFAD

-837 EVIGD
+837 EVIGSSAFAGCKSLTSIEIPKSVTIID
-842 HVFAGCT
+842 YLQFYDCENLVDVKLHDDIKKIIQGAFAGCT
-849 NLTNIEIP
+849 NLTSIKIP
-857 KKVTTVS
+857 KNVEEIG
-864 DGVFYNCENLVD
+864 DGVFDLC
-876 IKFHNNIKK
+876 
-885 IESGAF
+885 
-891 GGCTNLTSIEIPE
+891 P
-904 SVGEI
+904 
-909 GANAFEDCEKLTNIN
+909 
-924 IPKSVTQICSSV
+924 
-936 FSRCTNLKSIILP
+936 NLKSIYFTGNRLFNEKEWLVGAWTEFE
-949 EGITTIEYGAFAE
+949 EGVTI
-962 CTSLEEIKLPK
+962 
-973 SLTTIGYEAFVGCE
+973 
-987 KLETIEIPKN
+987 
-997 VKEIGWTAFA
+997 
-1007 DCTSLISIEIPEKVN
+1007 
-1022 KIADSLFA
+1022 
-1030 GCSSLKSV
+1030 
-1038 SLSKNITEIGELA
+1038 
-1051 FEDCTSLESMK
+1051 
-1062 FPKKL
+1062 
-1067 KTVGYNILRG
+1067 
-1077 CTSLKTLYFAGDCLF
+1077 
-1092 YKDKWYWSELSDK
+1092 
-1105 ITVYY
+1105 YY
-1110 PSNNSTWNNIE
+1110 PADNTTWNNIQE
-1121 ELGDDDYIWVPYDP
+1121 VKIDNVTWVPYDP

-1162 DVPEDNEFADFT
+1162 DVPEDDEFVDFT
-1174 DSIDENAGVESEKV
+1174 DSTDENAGVESEKV
-1188 TEGSETKRSVEE
+1188 TEGLGTKQSVEE
-1200 NLGIENPATENLEPE
+1200 NLGIENPATESLEPE

-1240 TGTMANF
+1240 TGTMASF

-1313 HTYGNWKTIQKATIF
+1313 HTYGNWKTIQKATIS

-1358 NASSVTLKTGQSTTG
+1358 NTSSVTLKIGQSTTG
-1373 LKVIM
+1373 LKVTM
-1378 SNGDSVVSWKSSNT
+1378 SNGDSVLSWKSSNT
-1392 KIVKVSKTGKL
+1392 KVVKVSKTGKL

-1453 TTTLKPVLK
+1453 TTTLKPVLQ

-1476 KRVVTVNSKGVLKAV
+1476 KRVVTVNSKGVLKAIG
-1491 NKGTARI
+1491 KGTARI

-1506 IVITV
+1506 FVINV
-1511 TVS
+1511 KVA

>member
-92 TEDAAL
+92 TEDADL

-177 EENVLELDSSDRD
+177 EENVLELDSSNRD

-238 SYKYDDGSVLLVKV
+238 SYKYEDGSVLLVKIADILV
-252 ASISVKGST
+252 NGTT
-261 VTIKE
+261 VTIRE

-271 LTDFFDYLKIETDG
+271 LTDFFEYLKIETDG
-285 SQPGDMV
+285 SEPENMS
-292 VDESKMDDGV
+292 VDENGMDAGV
-302 SLVQEMSDA
+302 SLIQEMSDT
-311 PAATAV
+311 PAATAF
-317 QGDGEFEQSVSY
+317 QGEGNFEQSVSY
-329 NINTKFK
+329 
-336 KGNKEVNLEGSLNL
+336 SLNDKKLTGTLTL
-350 KFAESLKYYIAIRRQ
+350 KFSESLNYYIAVKRQ
-365 YFSFELKYSFGMSGN
+365 YFSFQLAYSMGISGSITKELGKAFS
-380 ISAKLKCVEI
+380 
-390 DLGKIET
+390 LGKIQT
-397 TPIPGIKVAFKPALV
+397 TPVPGVNVAFKPAFV
-412 VEASAKINFNTEFKG
+412 VKASGTISFNAEFKG

-433 DSNIGFSDLSS
+433 DSNVGFSDLSS
-444 APSCKSKI
+444 EPSCKSKI

-462 KASIVPAVINAKIC
+462 EASIVPSVINEKVC
-476 SAEYNTTAGIEI
+476 SVEYNTTVGVES
-488 KGMQKIDPTEDIIH
+488 KGTQKVDPSEDVVH
-502 DCKSC
+502 NCKSC
-507 IEGKINAKLS
+507 IEGKLNAKLS
-517 VDMKLHLL
+517 VDMKLNL
-525 KDILVDKDDNNKD
+525 IGD
-538 MFNIKVTL
+538 MLGIKVTL
-546 VSATIKL
+546 ISGTIKL
-553 SDWYCSVDR
+553 SDWYYSIDR
-562 EEYGWT
+562 GEYERT
-568 ACPHIYYPVNVSI
+568 TCPHICYPVDVSV
-581 TDKDGMAV
+581 TDKDGIPV
-589 KDAVIT
+589 KNAIIT
-595 LWKKTDK
+595 LLEERT
-602 NSDIEKQV
+602 EKPV
-610 MMYTKTTR
+610 MIYTKTTC
-618 ANSVKTGA
+618 ADSVKTGK
-626 TGKTKIYVSNGIYT
+626 TGKVKIYVSNGIYT

-647 DVKTKTLTVHNIAT
+647 DVKTKTLTVHDIAT

-673 PTPTP
+673 PTP

-694 ITWKLTKDGTLYLG
+694 ITWKLTKDGTLYLS

-733 KNQIKKGVIESGLT
+733 KNQIKKGVIGSGLT

-768 ITIGIAAFENC
+768 TTIGIAAFENC
-779 SKLTS
+779 SKLIS

-791 TTIPIRAF
+791 TTIPLRAF
-799 RGCTK
+799 SGCTK

-815 KISDWAFTG
+815 KILSFAFRQ
-824 CTELEDISIPNSV
+824 CTELENVNIPNSV

-842 HVFAGCT
+842 YVFGGCT
-849 NLTNIEIP
+849 NLTSIEMP
-857 KKVTTVS
+857 KSVTII
-864 DGVFYNCENLVD
+864 DRGLFYGCENLVN
-876 IKFHNNIKK
+876 IKLHDNIKK
-885 IESGAF
+885 IGDGAF
-891 GGCTNLTSIEIPE
+891 GKCTNLTSIEIPE

-909 GANAFEDCEKLTNIN
+909 GDG
-924 IPKSVTQICSSV
+924 V
-936 FSRCTNLKSIILP
+936 FDLCPNLKSI
-949 EGITTIEYGAFAE
+949 
-962 CTSLEEIKLPK
+962 
-973 SLTTIGYEAFVGCE
+973 
-987 KLETIEIPKN
+987 
-997 VKEIGWTAFA
+997 
-1007 DCTSLISIEIPEKVN
+1007 
-1022 KIADSLFA
+1022 
-1030 GCSSLKSV
+1030 
-1038 SLSKNITEIGELA
+1038 
-1051 FEDCTSLESMK
+1051 
-1062 FPKKL
+1062 
-1067 KTVGYNILRG
+1067 
-1077 CTSLKTLYFAGDCLF
+1077 YFAGNRLF
-1092 YKDKWYWSELSDK
+1092 NEKEWLVGAWTEFEEGVT
-1105 ITVYY
+1105 IYY
-1110 PSNNSTWNNIE
+1110 PADNTTWNNIQE
-1121 ELGDDDYIWVPYDP
+1121 VKIDNVTWVPYDP
-1135 STLNA
+1135 STLNE
-1140 ASISEDTIN
+1140 ASIFEDTIN

-1174 DSIDENAGVESEKV
+1174 DSTDENAGVESEKV
-1188 TEGSETKRSVEE
+1188 TEGSETKQSAEE

-1215 INSED
+1215 INLED

-1240 TGTMANF
+1240 TGTMASF

-1292 YQLRENYANPTS
+1292 YQLRENYANPIS

-1328 EAELRQR
+1328 EAELRQC

-1358 NASSVTLKTGQSTTG
+1358 NTSSVTLKIGQSTTG
-1373 LKVIM
+1373 LKVTM
-1378 SNGDSVVSWKSSNT
+1378 SNGDSVLSWKSSNT
-1392 KIVKVSKTGKL
+1392 KVVKVSKTGKL

-1445 KITLKAGK
+1445 KITLNAGK
-1453 TTTLKPVLK
+1453 TTTLKPVLQ

-1469 ITYTSSN
+1469 ITYISSN
-1476 KRVVTVNSKGVLKAV
+1476 KRVVTVNSKGVLKAIG
-1491 NKGTARI
+1491 KGTARI
-1498 TVKSGKQK
+1498 IVKSGKQK
-1506 IVITV
+1506 FVINV
-1511 TVS
+1511 KVV

>member
-68 QQGKKAS
+68 QKGKKAS

-92 TEDAAL
+92 TEDADL

-238 SYKYDDGSVLLVKV
+238 SYKYEDGSVLLVKI
-252 ASISVKGST
+252 ADISVNGT
-261 VTIKE
+261 IVTIRE

-285 SQPGDMV
+285 SESENMS
-292 VDESKMDDGV
+292 VDENGMDDGV
-302 SLVQEMSDA
+302 SLIQEMSDT
-311 PAATAV
+311 PAATAF
-317 QGDGEFEQSVSY
+317 QGEGNFEQSVSY
-329 NINTKFK
+329 
-336 KGNKEVNLEGSLNL
+336 SLNDKKLTGTLTL
-350 KFAESLKYYIAIRRQ
+350 KFSESLNYYIAVKRQ
-365 YFSFELKYSFGMSGN
+365 YFSFQLIYSMGISGN
-380 ISAKLKCVEI
+380 ITTKGVEKAFS
-390 DLGKIET
+390 LGKIQT
-397 TPIPGIKVAFKPALV
+397 TPVPGVNVAFKPAFV
-412 VEASAKINFNTEFKG
+412 VKASGAISFNAEFKG

-433 DSNIGFSDLSS
+433 DSNVGFSDLSS
-444 APSCKSKI
+444 EPSCKSKI

-462 KASIVPAVINAKIC
+462 EASIVPSVINEKVC
-476 SAEYNTTAGIEI
+476 SVEYNTTVGVES
-488 KGMQKIDPTEDIIH
+488 KGTQKIDPSEDVVH

-507 IEGKINAKLS
+507 IEGKLNAKLS
-517 VDMKLHLL
+517 VDMKLNLMG
-525 KDILVDKDDNNKD
+525 D
-538 MFNIKVTL
+538 MLGIKVTL
-546 VSATIKL
+546 ISGTIKL
-553 SDWYCSVDR
+553 SDWYYSIDR
-562 EEYGWT
+562 GEYERT
-568 ACPHIYYPVNVSI
+568 TCPHICYPVDVSVM
-581 TDKDGMAV
+581 DKDGIPV
-589 KDAVIT
+589 KNAIIT
-595 LWKKTDK
+595 LLEEKT
-602 NSDIEKQV
+602 EKPV
-610 MMYTKTTR
+610 MIYTKTTC
-618 ANSVKTGA
+618 ADSVKTGK
-626 TGKTKIYVSNGIYT
+626 TGKVKIYAPNGIYT

-647 DVKTKTLTVHNIAT
+647 NVKTKTLTVHNIAT

-733 KNQIKKGVIESGLT
+733 KNQIKKGVIESGIT
-747 SVSNAFIDCGELTS
+747 SVSNAFMNCGELTS

-768 ITIGIAAFENC
+768 TTMGIVEGRSAFENC

-791 TTIPIRAF
+791 TTIPMSTF

-815 KISDWAFTG
+815 KILSWAFAD

-837 EVIGD
+837 EVIGSSAFAGCKSLTSIEIPKSVTIID
-842 HVFAGCT
+842 YLQFYDCENLVDVKLHDDIKKIIQGAFAGCT
-849 NLTNIEIP
+849 NLTSIKIP
-857 KKVTTVS
+857 KNVEEIG
-864 DGVFYNCENLVD
+864 DGVFDLC
-876 IKFHNNIKK
+876 
-885 IESGAF
+885 
-891 GGCTNLTSIEIPE
+891 P
-904 SVGEI
+904 
-909 GANAFEDCEKLTNIN
+909 
-924 IPKSVTQICSSV
+924 
-936 FSRCTNLKSIILP
+936 NLKSIYFTGNRLFNEKEWLVGAWTEFE
-949 EGITTIEYGAFAE
+949 EGVTI
-962 CTSLEEIKLPK
+962 
-973 SLTTIGYEAFVGCE
+973 
-987 KLETIEIPKN
+987 
-997 VKEIGWTAFA
+997 
-1007 DCTSLISIEIPEKVN
+1007 
-1022 KIADSLFA
+1022 
-1030 GCSSLKSV
+1030 
-1038 SLSKNITEIGELA
+1038 
-1051 FEDCTSLESMK
+1051 
-1062 FPKKL
+1062 
-1067 KTVGYNILRG
+1067 
-1077 CTSLKTLYFAGDCLF
+1077 
-1092 YKDKWYWSELSDK
+1092 
-1105 ITVYY
+1105 YY
-1110 PSNNSTWNNIE
+1110 PADNTTWNNIQE
-1121 ELGDDDYIWVPYDP
+1121 VKIDNVTWVPYDP

-1174 DSIDENAGVESEKV
+1174 DSTDENAGVKSEEV
-1188 TEGSETKRSVEE
+1188 TEDSETKQSVEE
-1200 NLGIENPATENLEPE
+1200 NLGIENLEPK

-1240 TGTMANF
+1240 TGTMASF

-1285 KGNVSFP
+1285 KGNVSFS

-1358 NASSVTLKTGQSTTG
+1358 NASSVTLKIGQSTTG
-1373 LKVIM
+1373 LKVTM
-1378 SNGDSVVSWKSSNT
+1378 SNGDSVLSWKSSNT
-1392 KIVKVSKTGKL
+1392 KVVKVSKTGKL
-1403 VAQKRAG
+1403 VAQKQAG

-1445 KITLKAGK
+1445 KITLKTGK
-1453 TTTLKPVLK
+1453 TTTLKPVLQ

-1506 IVITV
+1506 FVITV

>member
-92 TEDAAL
+92 TEDADL

-238 SYKYDDGSVLLVKV
+238 SYKYEDGSVLLVKIADILV
-252 ASISVKGST
+252 NGTT
-261 VTIKE
+261 VTIRE

-271 LTDFFDYLKIETDG
+271 LTDFFEYLKIETDG
-285 SQPGDMV
+285 SEPENMS
-292 VDESKMDDGV
+292 VDENGMDAGV
-302 SLVQEMSDA
+302 SLIQEMSDT
-311 PAATAV
+311 PAATAF
-317 QGDGEFEQSVSY
+317 QGEGNFEQSVSY
-329 NINTKFK
+329 
-336 KGNKEVNLEGSLNL
+336 SLNDKKLTGTLTL
-350 KFAESLKYYIAIRRQ
+350 KFSESLNYYIAVKRQ
-365 YFSFELKYSFGMSGN
+365 YFSFQLAYSMGISGSITKELGKAFS
-380 ISAKLKCVEI
+380 
-390 DLGKIET
+390 LGKIQT
-397 TPIPGIKVAFKPALV
+397 TPVPGVNVAFKPAFV
-412 VEASAKINFNTEFKG
+412 VKASGTISFNAEFKG

-433 DSNIGFSDLSS
+433 DSNVGFSDLSS
-444 APSCKSKI
+444 EPSCKSKI

-462 KASIVPAVINAKIC
+462 EASIVPSVINEKVC
-476 SAEYNTTAGIEI
+476 SVEYNTTVGVES
-488 KGMQKIDPTEDIIH
+488 KGTQKVDPSEDVVH
-502 DCKSC
+502 NCKSC
-507 IEGKINAKLS
+507 IEGKLNAKLS
-517 VDMKLHLL
+517 VDMKLNL
-525 KDILVDKDDNNKD
+525 IGD
-538 MFNIKVTL
+538 MLGIKVTL
-546 VSATIKL
+546 ISGTIKL
-553 SDWYCSVDR
+553 SDWYYSIDR
-562 EEYGWT
+562 GEYERT
-568 ACPHIYYPVNVSI
+568 TCPHICYPVDVSV
-581 TDKDGMAV
+581 TDKDGIPV
-589 KDAVIT
+589 KNATIT
-595 LWKKTDK
+595 LLEEKT
-602 NSDIEKQV
+602 EKPV
-610 MMYTKTTR
+610 MIYTKTTC
-618 ANSVKTGA
+618 ADSVKTGK
-626 TGKTKIYVSNGIYT
+626 TGKVKIYVSNGIYT

-647 DVKTKTLTVHNIAT
+647 DVKTKTLTVHDIAT

-678 TPEVSQDII
+678 TPEVSKDII

-694 ITWKLTKDGTLYLG
+694 ITWKLTKDGTLYLS
-708 GKGEMPRWFTVKGYT
+708 GKGEMPNWVVDPGYF
-723 EVDTTPWVKY
+723 EEIHRHINTPWIEY
-733 KNQIKKGVIESGLT
+733 KNQIKKVIIDSGITTISEGTFSDYRNLKNVILPDGVTKIEDEAFGDCISLEKVNLPDSLVTLERAFPNCRELNNIKIPDKLKSIGQSCFYACISLT
-747 SVSNAFIDCGELTS
+747 Y
-761 IEIPNSV
+761 
-768 ITIGIAAFENC
+768 
-779 SKLTS
+779 
-784 VEIPNGV
+784 VEIP
-791 TTIPIRAF
+791 
-799 RGCTK
+799 
-804 LKNINIPNSVT
+804 
-815 KISDWAFTG
+815 D
-824 CTELEDISIPNSV
+824 SV
-837 EVIGD
+837 ETIGTCA
-842 HVFAGCT
+842 FYGC
-849 NLTNIEIP
+849 
-857 KKVTTVS
+857 K
-864 DGVFYNCENLVD
+864 
-876 IKFHNNIKK
+876 
-885 IESGAF
+885 
-891 GGCTNLTSIEIPE
+891 
-904 SVGEI
+904 
-909 GANAFEDCEKLTNIN
+909 
-924 IPKSVTQICSSV
+924 
-936 FSRCTNLKSIILP
+936 NLKSI
-949 EGITTIEYGAFAE
+949 
-962 CTSLEEIKLPK
+962 KL
-973 SLTTIGYEAFVGCE
+973 SE
-987 KLETIEIPKN
+987 
-997 VKEIGWTAFA
+997 
-1007 DCTSLISIEIPEKVN
+1007 
-1022 KIADSLFA
+1022 
-1030 GCSSLKSV
+1030 
-1038 SLSKNITEIGELA
+1038 NITRIGGSTFRSCA
-1051 FEDCTSLESMK
+1051 SLESIE
-1062 FPKKL
+1062 FPKKMKAL
-1067 KTVGYNILRG
+1067 GDWLFAG
-1077 CTSLKTLYFAGDCLF
+1077 CTSLKTLYFTGDKVIYEDTSYDGSTF
-1092 YKDKWYWSELSDK
+1092 KSDPWAFFK
-1105 ITVYY
+1105 GKVMAYY
-1110 PSNNSTWNNIE
+1110 PADNDTWYNVE
-1121 ELGDDDYIWVPYDP
+1121 SDYKNDNVTWVPYDP

-1174 DSIDENAGVESEKV
+1174 DSTDENAGVESEKV
-1188 TEGSETKRSVEE
+1188 TEGLGTKQSVEE
-1200 NLGIENPATENLEPE
+1200 NLGIENPATESLEPE

-1220 TEEVE
+1220 TEEIE

-1240 TGTMANF
+1240 TGTMASF

-1313 HTYGNWKTIQKATIF
+1313 HTYGNWKTIQKATIS

-1358 NASSVTLKTGQSTTG
+1358 NTSSVTLKIGQSTTG
-1373 LKVIM
+1373 LKVTM
-1378 SNGDSVVSWKSSNT
+1378 SNGDSVLSWKSSNT
-1392 KIVKVSKTGKL
+1392 KVVKVSKTGKL

-1453 TTTLKPVLK
+1453 TTTLKPVLQ

-1476 KRVVTVNSKGVLKAV
+1476 KRVVTVNSRGVLKAIG
-1491 NKGTARI
+1491 KGTARI
-1498 TVKSGKQK
+1498 IVKSGKQK
-1506 IVITV
+1506 FVINV
-1511 TVS
+1511 KVA

>member
-1 MKRTIKQITAMLLV
+1 MKRTIKHITAMLLE

-23 TTALAE
+23 TTAFAE

-92 TEDAAL
+92 TEDADL

-238 SYKYDDGSVLLVKV
+238 SYKYEDGSVLLVKIADILV
-252 ASISVKGST
+252 NGTT
-261 VTIKE
+261 VTIRE

-271 LTDFFDYLKIETDG
+271 LTDFFEYLKIETDG
-285 SQPGDMV
+285 SEPENMS
-292 VDESKMDDGV
+292 VDENGMDAGV
-302 SLVQEMSDA
+302 SLIQEMSDT
-311 PAATAV
+311 PAATAF
-317 QGDGEFEQSVSY
+317 QGEGNFEQSVSY
-329 NINTKFK
+329 
-336 KGNKEVNLEGSLNL
+336 SLNDKKLTGTLTL
-350 KFAESLKYYIAIRRQ
+350 KFSESLNYYIAVKRQ
-365 YFSFELKYSFGMSGN
+365 YFSFQLAYSMGISGSITKELGKAFS
-380 ISAKLKCVEI
+380 
-390 DLGKIET
+390 LGKIQT
-397 TPIPGIKVAFKPALV
+397 TPVPGVNVAFKPAFV
-412 VEASAKINFNTEFKG
+412 VKASGTISFNAEFKG

-433 DSNIGFSDLSS
+433 DSNVGFSDLSS
-444 APSCKSKI
+444 EPSCKSKI

-462 KASIVPAVINAKIC
+462 EASIVPSVINEKVC
-476 SAEYNTTAGIEI
+476 SVEYNTTVGVES
-488 KGMQKIDPTEDIIH
+488 KGTQKVDPSEDVVH
-502 DCKSC
+502 NCKSC
-507 IEGKINAKLS
+507 IEGKLNAKLS
-517 VDMKLHLL
+517 VDMKLNL
-525 KDILVDKDDNNKD
+525 IGD
-538 MFNIKVTL
+538 MLGIKVTL
-546 VSATIKL
+546 ISGTIKL
-553 SDWYCSVDR
+553 SDWYYSIDR
-562 EEYGWT
+562 GEYERT
-568 ACPHIYYPVNVSI
+568 TCPHICYPVDVSV
-581 TDKDGMAV
+581 TDKDGIPV
-589 KDAVIT
+589 KNAIIT
-595 LWKKTDK
+595 LLEEKT
-602 NSDIEKQV
+602 EKPV
-610 MMYTKTTR
+610 MIYTKTTC
-618 ANSVKTGA
+618 ADSVKTGK
-626 TGKTKIYVSNGIYT
+626 TGKVKIYVSNGIYT

-647 DVKTKTLTVHNIAT
+647 DVKTKTLTVHDIAT

-673 PTPTP
+673 PTP

-694 ITWKLTKDGTLYLG
+694 ITWKLTKDGTLYLS

-733 KNQIKKGVIESGLT
+733 KNQIKKGVIGSGLT

-768 ITIGIAAFENC
+768 TTIGIAAFENC
-779 SKLTS
+779 SKLIS

-791 TTIPIRAF
+791 TTIPLRAF
-799 RGCTK
+799 SGCTK

-815 KISDWAFTG
+815 KILSFAFRQ
-824 CTELEDISIPNSV
+824 CTELENVNIPNSV

-842 HVFAGCT
+842 YVFGGCT
-849 NLTNIEIP
+849 NLTSIEMP
-857 KKVTTVS
+857 KSVTII
-864 DGVFYNCENLVD
+864 DRGLFYGCENLVN
-876 IKFHNNIKK
+876 IKLHDNIKK
-885 IESGAF
+885 IGDGAF
-891 GGCTNLTSIEIPE
+891 GKCTNLTSIEIPE

-909 GANAFEDCEKLTNIN
+909 GDG
-924 IPKSVTQICSSV
+924 V
-936 FSRCTNLKSIILP
+936 FDLCPNLKSI
-949 EGITTIEYGAFAE
+949 
-962 CTSLEEIKLPK
+962 
-973 SLTTIGYEAFVGCE
+973 
-987 KLETIEIPKN
+987 
-997 VKEIGWTAFA
+997 
-1007 DCTSLISIEIPEKVN
+1007 
-1022 KIADSLFA
+1022 
-1030 GCSSLKSV
+1030 
-1038 SLSKNITEIGELA
+1038 
-1051 FEDCTSLESMK
+1051 
-1062 FPKKL
+1062 
-1067 KTVGYNILRG
+1067 
-1077 CTSLKTLYFAGDCLF
+1077 YFAGNRLF
-1092 YKDKWYWSELSDK
+1092 NEKEWLVGAWTEFEEGVT
-1105 ITVYY
+1105 IYY
-1110 PSNNSTWNNIE
+1110 PADNTTWNNIQE
-1121 ELGDDDYIWVPYDP
+1121 VKIDNVTWVPYDP
-1135 STLNA
+1135 STLNE
-1140 ASISEDTIN
+1140 ASIFEDTIN

-1174 DSIDENAGVESEKV
+1174 DSTDENAGVESEKV
-1188 TEGSETKRSVEE
+1188 TEGLGTKQSVEE
-1200 NLGIENPATENLEPE
+1200 NLGIENPATESLEPE

-1240 TGTMANF
+1240 TGTMASF

-1267 DILNSENLL
+1267 DILSSENLL

-1292 YQLRENYANPTS
+1292 YQLRENYANPIS

-1328 EAELRQR
+1328 EAELRQC

-1358 NASSVTLKTGQSTTG
+1358 NTSSVTLKIGQSTTG
-1373 LKVIM
+1373 LKVTM
-1378 SNGDSVVSWKSSNT
+1378 SNGDSVLSWKSSNT
-1392 KIVKVSKTGKL
+1392 KVVKVSKTGKL

-1445 KITLKAGK
+1445 KITLNAGK
-1453 TTTLKPVLK
+1453 TTTLKPVLQ

-1469 ITYTSSN
+1469 ITYISSN
-1476 KRVVTVNSKGVLKAV
+1476 KRVVTVNSKGVLKAIG
-1491 NKGTARI
+1491 KGTARI
-1498 TVKSGKQK
+1498 IVKSGKQK
-1506 IVITV
+1506 FVINV
-1511 TVS
+1511 KVV

>member
-92 TEDAAL
+92 TEDADL

-238 SYKYDDGSVLLVKV
+238 SYKYEDGSVLLVKIADILV
-252 ASISVKGST
+252 NGTT
-261 VTIKE
+261 VTIRE

-271 LTDFFDYLKIETDG
+271 LTDFFEYLKIETDG
-285 SQPGDMV
+285 SEPENMS
-292 VDESKMDDGV
+292 VDENGMDAGV
-302 SLVQEMSDA
+302 SLIQEMSDT
-311 PAATAV
+311 PAATAF
-317 QGDGEFEQSVSY
+317 QGEGNFEQSVSY
-329 NINTKFK
+329 
-336 KGNKEVNLEGSLNL
+336 SLNDKKL
-350 KFAESLKYYIAIRRQ
+350 TGTLTLRFSESLNYYIAVKRQ
-365 YFSFELKYSFGMSGN
+365 YFSFQLAYSMGISGSITKELGKAFS
-380 ISAKLKCVEI
+380 
-390 DLGKIET
+390 LGKIQT
-397 TPIPGIKVAFKPALV
+397 TPVPGVNVAFKPAFV
-412 VEASAKINFNTEFKG
+412 VKASGTISFNAEFKG

-433 DSNIGFSDLSS
+433 DSNVGFSDLSS
-444 APSCKSKI
+444 EPSCKSKI

-462 KASIVPAVINAKIC
+462 EASIVPSVINEKVC
-476 SAEYNTTAGIEI
+476 SVEYNTTVGVES
-488 KGMQKIDPTEDIIH
+488 KGTQKVDPSEDVVH
-502 DCKSC
+502 NCKSC
-507 IEGKINAKLS
+507 IEGKLNAKLS
-517 VDMKLHLL
+517 VDMKLNL
-525 KDILVDKDDNNKD
+525 IGD
-538 MFNIKVTL
+538 MLGIKVTL
-546 VSATIKL
+546 ISGTIKL
-553 SDWYCSVDR
+553 SDWYYSIDR
-562 EEYGWT
+562 GEYERT
-568 ACPHIYYPVNVSI
+568 TCPHICYPVDVSV
-581 TDKDGMAV
+581 TDKDGIPV
-589 KDAVIT
+589 KNAIIT
-595 LWKKTDK
+595 LLEEKT
-602 NSDIEKQV
+602 EKPV
-610 MMYTKTTR
+610 MIYTKTTC
-618 ANSVKTGA
+618 ADSVKTVK
-626 TGKTKIYVSNGIYT
+626 TGKVKIYAPNGIYT

-647 DVKTKTLTVHNIAT
+647 DVKTKILTVHGIAT
-661 SIKLKLSKSVVQ
+661 SIKLKLSKSVIQ

-694 ITWKLTKDGTLYLG
+694 ITWKLTKDGTLYLS

-733 KNQIKKGVIESGLT
+733 KNQIKKGVIESGIT
-747 SVSNAFIDCGELTS
+747 SVSNAFMNCGELTS

-768 ITIGIAAFENC
+768 TTMGIVEGRSAFENC

-791 TTIPIRAF
+791 TTIPMSTF

-815 KISDWAFTG
+815 KILSWAFAD

-837 EVIGD
+837 EVIGSSAFAGCKSLTSIEIPKSVTIID
-842 HVFAGCT
+842 YLQFYDCENLVDVKLHDDIKKIIQGAFAGCT
-849 NLTNIEIP
+849 NLTSIKIP
-857 KKVTTVS
+857 KNVEEIG
-864 DGVFYNCENLVD
+864 DGVFDLC
-876 IKFHNNIKK
+876 
-885 IESGAF
+885 
-891 GGCTNLTSIEIPE
+891 P
-904 SVGEI
+904 
-909 GANAFEDCEKLTNIN
+909 
-924 IPKSVTQICSSV
+924 
-936 FSRCTNLKSIILP
+936 NLKSIYFTGNRLFNEKEWLVGAWTEFE
-949 EGITTIEYGAFAE
+949 EGVTI
-962 CTSLEEIKLPK
+962 
-973 SLTTIGYEAFVGCE
+973 
-987 KLETIEIPKN
+987 
-997 VKEIGWTAFA
+997 
-1007 DCTSLISIEIPEKVN
+1007 
-1022 KIADSLFA
+1022 
-1030 GCSSLKSV
+1030 
-1038 SLSKNITEIGELA
+1038 
-1051 FEDCTSLESMK
+1051 
-1062 FPKKL
+1062 
-1067 KTVGYNILRG
+1067 
-1077 CTSLKTLYFAGDCLF
+1077 
-1092 YKDKWYWSELSDK
+1092 
-1105 ITVYY
+1105 YY
-1110 PSNNSTWNNIE
+1110 PADNTTWNNIQE
-1121 ELGDDDYIWVPYDP
+1121 VKIDNVTWVPYDP

-1162 DVPEDNEFADFT
+1162 DVPEDDEFVDFT
-1174 DSIDENAGVESEKV
+1174 DSTDENAGVESEKV
-1188 TEGSETKRSVEE
+1188 TEGLGTKQSVEE
-1200 NLGIENPATENLEPE
+1200 NLGIENPATESLEPE

-1240 TGTMANF
+1240 TGTMASF

-1313 HTYGNWKTIQKATIF
+1313 HTYGNWKTIQKATIS

-1358 NASSVTLKTGQSTTG
+1358 NTSSVTLKIGQSTTG
-1373 LKVIM
+1373 LKVTM
-1378 SNGDSVVSWKSSNT
+1378 SNGDSVLSWKSSNT
-1392 KIVKVSKTGKL
+1392 KVVKVSKTGKL

-1453 TTTLKPVLK
+1453 TTTLKPVLQ

-1476 KRVVTVNSKGVLKAV
+1476 KRVVTVNSKGVLKAIG
-1491 NKGTARI
+1491 KGTARI

-1506 IVITV
+1506 FVINV
-1511 TVS
+1511 KVA

>member
-92 TEDAAL
+92 TEDADL

-238 SYKYDDGSVLLVKV
+238 SYKYEDGSVLLVKIADILV
-252 ASISVKGST
+252 NGTT
-261 VTIKE
+261 VTIRE

-271 LTDFFDYLKIETDG
+271 LTDFFEYLKIETDG
-285 SQPGDMV
+285 SEPENMS
-292 VDESKMDDGV
+292 VDENGMDAGV
-302 SLVQEMSDA
+302 SLIQEMSDT
-311 PAATAV
+311 PAATAF
-317 QGDGEFEQSVSY
+317 QGEGNFEQSVSY
-329 NINTKFK
+329 
-336 KGNKEVNLEGSLNL
+336 SLNDKKLTGTLTL
-350 KFAESLKYYIAIRRQ
+350 KFSESLNYYIAVKRQ
-365 YFSFELKYSFGMSGN
+365 YFSFQLAYSMGISGSITKELGKAFS
-380 ISAKLKCVEI
+380 
-390 DLGKIET
+390 LGKIQT
-397 TPIPGIKVAFKPALV
+397 TPVPGVNVAFKPAFV
-412 VEASAKINFNTEFKG
+412 VKASGTISFNAEFKG

-433 DSNIGFSDLSS
+433 DSNVGFSDLSS
-444 APSCKSKI
+444 EPSCKSKI

-462 KASIVPAVINAKIC
+462 EASIVPSVINEKVC
-476 SAEYNTTAGIEI
+476 SVEYNTTVGVES
-488 KGMQKIDPTEDIIH
+488 KGTQKVDPSEDVVH
-502 DCKSC
+502 NCKSC
-507 IEGKINAKLS
+507 IEGKLNAKLS
-517 VDMKLHLL
+517 VDMKLNL
-525 KDILVDKDDNNKD
+525 IGD
-538 MFNIKVTL
+538 MLGIKVTL
-546 VSATIKL
+546 ISGTIKL
-553 SDWYCSVDR
+553 SDWYYSIDR
-562 EEYGWT
+562 GEYERT
-568 ACPHIYYPVNVSI
+568 TCPHICYPVDVSV
-581 TDKDGMAV
+581 TDKDGIPV
-589 KDAVIT
+589 KNAIIT
-595 LWKKTDK
+595 LLEEKT
-602 NSDIEKQV
+602 EKPV
-610 MMYTKTTR
+610 MIYTKTTC
-618 ANSVKTGA
+618 ADSVKTGK
-626 TGKTKIYVSNGIYT
+626 TGKVKIYVSNGIYT

-647 DVKTKTLTVHNIAT
+647 DVKTKTLTVHDIAT

-673 PTPTP
+673 PTP

-733 KNQIKKGVIESGLT
+733 KNQIKKGVIGSGLT

-768 ITIGIAAFENC
+768 TTIGIAAFENC
-779 SKLTS
+779 SKLIS

-791 TTIPIRAF
+791 TTIPLRAF
-799 RGCTK
+799 SGCTK

-815 KISDWAFTG
+815 KILSFAFRQ
-824 CTELEDISIPNSV
+824 CTELENVNIPNSV

-842 HVFAGCT
+842 YVFGGCT
-849 NLTNIEIP
+849 NLTSIEMP
-857 KKVTTVS
+857 KSVTII
-864 DGVFYNCENLVD
+864 DRGLFYGCENLVN
-876 IKFHNNIKK
+876 IKLHDNIKK
-885 IESGAF
+885 IGDGAF
-891 GGCTNLTSIEIPE
+891 GKCTNLTSIEIPE

-909 GANAFEDCEKLTNIN
+909 GDG
-924 IPKSVTQICSSV
+924 V
-936 FSRCTNLKSIILP
+936 FDLCPNLKSI
-949 EGITTIEYGAFAE
+949 
-962 CTSLEEIKLPK
+962 
-973 SLTTIGYEAFVGCE
+973 
-987 KLETIEIPKN
+987 
-997 VKEIGWTAFA
+997 
-1007 DCTSLISIEIPEKVN
+1007 
-1022 KIADSLFA
+1022 
-1030 GCSSLKSV
+1030 
-1038 SLSKNITEIGELA
+1038 
-1051 FEDCTSLESMK
+1051 
-1062 FPKKL
+1062 
-1067 KTVGYNILRG
+1067 
-1077 CTSLKTLYFAGDCLF
+1077 YFAGNRLF
-1092 YKDKWYWSELSDK
+1092 NEKEWLVGAWTELEEGVT
-1105 ITVYY
+1105 IYY
-1110 PSNNSTWNNIE
+1110 PADNTTWNNIQE
-1121 ELGDDDYIWVPYDP
+1121 VKIDNVTWVPYDP
-1135 STLNA
+1135 STLNE
-1140 ASISEDTIN
+1140 ASIFEDTIN

-1174 DSIDENAGVESEKV
+1174 DSTDENAGVESEKV
-1188 TEGSETKRSVEE
+1188 TEGSETKQSAEE

-1215 INSED
+1215 INLED

-1240 TGTMANF
+1240 TGTMASF

-1292 YQLRENYANPTS
+1292 YQLRENYANPIS

-1328 EAELRQR
+1328 EAELRQC

-1358 NASSVTLKTGQSTTG
+1358 NTSSVTLKIGQSTTG
-1373 LKVIM
+1373 LKVTM
-1378 SNGDSVVSWKSSNT
+1378 SNGDSVLSWKSSNT
-1392 KIVKVSKTGKL
+1392 KVVKVSKTGKL

-1445 KITLKAGK
+1445 KITLNAGK
-1453 TTTLKPVLK
+1453 TTTLKPVLQ

-1469 ITYTSSN
+1469 ITYISSN
-1476 KRVVTVNSKGVLKAV
+1476 KRVVTVNSKGVLKAIG
-1491 NKGTARI
+1491 KGTARI
-1498 TVKSGKQK
+1498 IVKSGKQK
-1506 IVITV
+1506 FVINV
-1511 TVS
+1511 KVV

>member
-92 TEDAAL
+92 TEDADL

-238 SYKYDDGSVLLVKV
+238 SYKYDDGSVLLVKIADILV
-252 ASISVKGST
+252 NGTT
-261 VTIKE
+261 VTIRE

-271 LTDFFDYLKIETDG
+271 LTDFFDYLKIETNG
-285 SQPGDMV
+285 SESENMS
-292 VDESKMDDGV
+292 VDENGMDDGV
-302 SLVQEMSDA
+302 SLIQEMSDT
-311 PAATAV
+311 PAATAF
-317 QGDGEFEQSVSY
+317 QGEGNFEQSVSY
-329 NINTKFK
+329 
-336 KGNKEVNLEGSLNL
+336 SLNDKKLTGTLTL
-350 KFAESLKYYIAIRRQ
+350 KFSESLNYYIAVKRQ
-365 YFSFELKYSFGMSGN
+365 YFSFQLAYSMGISGN
-380 ISAKLKCVEI
+380 ITTKGVEKAFS
-390 DLGKIET
+390 LGKIQT
-397 TPIPGIKVAFKPALV
+397 TPVPGVNVAFKPAFV
-412 VEASAKINFNTEFKG
+412 VKASGAISFNAEFKG

-433 DSNIGFSDLSS
+433 DSNVGFSDLSS
-444 APSCKSKI
+444 EPSCKSKI

-462 KASIVPAVINAKIC
+462 EASIVPSVINEKVC
-476 SAEYNTTAGIEI
+476 SVEYNTTVGVES
-488 KGMQKIDPTEDIIH
+488 KGTQKIDPSEDVVH
-502 DCKSC
+502 NCKSC
-507 IEGKINAKLS
+507 IEGKLNAKLS
-517 VDMKLHLL
+517 VDMKLNLMG
-525 KDILVDKDDNNKD
+525 D
-538 MFNIKVTL
+538 MLGIKVTL
-546 VSATIKL
+546 ISGTIKL
-553 SDWYCSVDR
+553 SDWYYSIDR
-562 EEYGWT
+562 GEYKRT
-568 ACPHIYYPVNVSI
+568 TCPHICYPVDVSV
-581 TDKDGMAV
+581 TDKDGIPV
-589 KDAVIT
+589 KNAIIT
-595 LWKKTDK
+595 LLEEKT
-602 NSDIEKQV
+602 EKPV
-610 MMYTKTTR
+610 MIYTKTTC
-618 ANSVKTGA
+618 ADSFK
-626 TGKTKIYVSNGIYT
+626 TGKTGKVKIYAPNGIYT

-647 DVKTKTLTVHNIAT
+647 DVKTKTLTVHDIAT

-694 ITWKLTKDGTLYLG
+694 ITWKLTKDGTLYLS
-708 GKGEMPRWFTVKGYT
+708 GKGEMPNWVVDPGYF
-723 EVDTTPWVKY
+723 EEIHRHINTPWIGY
-733 KNQIKKGVIESGLT
+733 KNQIKKVI
-747 SVSNAFIDCGELTS
+747 IDTGITTISEGTFSDYRNLK
-761 IEIPNSV
+761 NV
-768 ITIGIAAFENC
+768 I
-779 SKLTS
+779 L
-784 VEIPNGV
+784 PNGV
-791 TTIPIRAF
+791 TKIEDEAFGDCISLEKVNLPDSLVTLKRAF
-799 RGCTK
+799 PNCRELNNIKIPAK
-804 LKNINIPNSVT
+804 LKSIGQSCFYAC
-815 KISDWAFTG
+815 IS
-824 CTELEDISIPNSV
+824 
-837 EVIGD
+837 
-842 HVFAGCT
+842 
-849 NLTNIEIP
+849 LTDIEIP
-857 KKVTTVS
+857 DNVET
-864 DGVFYNCENLVD
+864 
-876 IKFHNNIKK
+876 
-885 IESGAF
+885 
-891 GGCTNLTSIEIPE
+891 
-904 SVGEI
+904 I
-909 GANAFEDCEKLTNIN
+909 GACAFYGCK
-924 IPKSVTQICSSV
+924 
-936 FSRCTNLKSIILP
+936 NLKSIKLS
-949 EGITTIEYGAFAE
+949 ENITRIDGRTFGSCAR
-962 CTSLEEIKLPK
+962 LE
-973 SLTTIGYEAFVGCE
+973 
-987 KLETIEIPKN
+987 
-997 VKEIGWTAFA
+997 
-1007 DCTSLISIEIPEKVN
+1007 SIE
-1022 KIADSLFA
+1022 
-1030 GCSSLKSV
+1030 
-1038 SLSKNITEIGELA
+1038 
-1051 FEDCTSLESMK
+1051 
-1062 FPKKL
+1062 FPKKVRAL
-1067 KTVGYNILRG
+1067 GDWLFAG
-1077 CTSLKTLYFAGDCLF
+1077 CTSLKTLYFTGDKVIYEDTLYDGSTF
-1092 YKDKWYWSELSDK
+1092 KSDPWAFFEGK
-1105 ITVYY
+1105 VTAYY
-1110 PSNNSTWNNIE
+1110 PADNDTWYNVESDYKNDNIT
-1121 ELGDDDYIWVPYDP
+1121 WVPYDP
-1135 STLNA
+1135 LTLSA

-1162 DVPEDNEFADFT
+1162 DVPEDDEFADFT
-1174 DSIDENAGVESEKV
+1174 DSTDENAGVESEEV
-1188 TEGSETKRSVEE
+1188 TEDSETKQSVEE

-1240 TGTMANF
+1240 TGTMASF

-1285 KGNVSFP
+1285 KGNVSFS

-1358 NASSVTLKTGQSTTG
+1358 NASSVTLKIGQSTTG
-1373 LKVIM
+1373 LKVTM
-1378 SNGDSVVSWKSSNT
+1378 SNGDSVLSWKSSNT
-1392 KIVKVSKTGKL
+1392 KVVKVSKMGKL
-1403 VAQKRAG
+1403 VAQKQAG

-1445 KITLKAGK
+1445 KITLKTGK
-1453 TTTLKPVLK
+1453 TTTLKPVLQ